1 MGLGGIKLAEYADPR
16 AVSRG
21 VGLAASSKAVAARTV
36 RRDDDVT
43 IIAAQVASA
52 SGIADYF
59 DTSVMFGDFESRI
72 VDYECTCPAI
82 ARFDGLCKHCVAL
95 VTTYFTQPHSFR
107 DTGANRTATRSRRA
121 TSEALARCL
130 AQGAPAPAGA
140 GSRGT
145 GALALGVAPG
155 SVHLAVRLIF
165 DGRFWSMS
173 LDAEGLQGTYVVRDV
188 EAFAHRVRRGEHFS
202 YGKKLAFAHRLE
214 AFDEPSRA
222 VARKVAELFP
232 DERLFGGSMFRTAG
246 SKRVVRLRESELADM
261 LAAMGEGAAFTLERR
276 GGIEEEAQA
285 RWGRPSDRARAQEKA
300 APEAGN
306 GVATSGS
313 ASATSA
319 PTQWIIAE
327 DVPALALRF
336 VSAEDGYSLA
346 LSEPVLVVR
355 GLEEAFVLFDGTAAR
370 VTGADARA
378 FAFLREAG
386 LTEEGADAGV
396 SAGAGAGGSVF
407 VAERDAEAFCN
418 RALPV
423 LGETIDVELPEVWEA
438 LRPVAGTLA
447 FYFDVTGKKEAALIR
462 LVVKAFYG
470 EREVVLESP
479 ADSVEEPE
487 LRPASSQAFRDQAL
501 EDAAVAMA
509 AQFFDGSMTL
519 PLRQTELAGELLY
532 GGLAQFRAIGD
543 VFTTPAFDRLIVE
556 RPPRV
561 SLGLSL
567 RANLIQ
573 MDVRESDLSA
583 DELRAMLSAYRR
595 RKRFHRLSDGRIA
608 ALADGDVAALDDM
621 MRDLGVSADEL
632 LAGGAELPTYQA
644 FYLDR
649 EYGDAVRDRAFEDY
663 LRCLDGP
670 GEPVAVPAS
679 LTGTL
684 RPYQMEGFQW
694 LARLASLGFGGI
706 LADEMGLGKTLQMIA
721 LVKSLRDTD
730 KLDGPVLVAC
740 PASLVFNWADEF
752 ARFAPDVPVCALEG
766 SRPHR
771 EALLARASGVV
782 AEKGRVC
789 GSGRA
794 LGRGD
799 AADGDASE
807 AAASAVIVAS
817 YDRVRIDAASLARI
831 EWSLVVLDEAQYI
844 KNHATKTTR
853 AVKRLRSRLRFALTG
868 TPVENRLSEL
878 WSIFDFLMPGFLG
891 SYERFRERYEL
902 GIIGEDEEAAARLR
916 ALIEPFV
923 LRRRKADVLTDLPA
937 KFESIRYVPLGR
949 EQRRLYDGA
958 EQRLREDLNA
968 QKRQNASR
976 ANRRGRIPDAEKSAV
991 EVLAELTRLRQIA
1004 LDPSLVFENYKGGAE
1019 KLGAI
1024 MELVD
1029 EAMEAGRKVLVF
1041 SQFTS
1046 YLDVLSAEFDRRG
1059 IGHFAITGA
1068 TPKRERVRLVNE
1080 FNGDETP
1087 VFLVSLKAGGTGL
1100 NLTGAS
1106 VVVHADPWWNAAATD
1121 QATDRAHRIGQSRE
1135 VDVYKVV
1142 AKGTIEERIV
1152 ALQEA
1157 KRDLADSVIA
1167 ATNGEALAGL
1177 TRERL
1182 AELLGEA
1189 D

>member
-21 VGLAASSKAVAARTV
+21 VGIAANAASIVDRRV
-36 RRDDDVT
+36 RRSDDVSVVT
-43 IIAAQVASA
+43 GRVASA

-59 DTSVMFGDFESRI
+59 NVDVVFADFESRI
-72 VDYECTCPAI
+72 IDYDCDCPAA
-82 ARFDGLCKHCVAL
+82 ARFNGMCKHCVAL
-95 VTTYFTQPHSFR
+95 TVVYFAQPKSFEEIGDGR
-107 DTGANRTATRSRRA
+107 AAVSPGRT
-121 TSEALARCL
+121 TSEALAQCL
-130 AQGAPAPAGA
+130 AARSDATPV
-140 GSRGT
+140 RV
-145 GALALGVAPG
+145 GALAVDAAAGT
-155 SVHLAVRLIF
+155 VHLAVHLAY
-165 DGRFWSMS
+165 DGRFWSMD
-173 LDAEGLQGTYVVRDV
+173 LTVEGPRGTYVVRDL
-188 EAFAHRVRRGEHFS
+188 ETFAHRVQRGEHFS

-214 AFDEPSRA
+214 AFDGPSRA

-246 SKRVVRLRESELADM
+246 SKRAVRLREAELAGM
-261 LAAMGEGAAFTLERR
+261 LGAMGEGASFMLERR
-276 GGIEEEAQA
+276 DRDAAAPAPA
-285 RWGRPSDRARAQEKA
+285 RW
-300 APEAGN
+300 
-306 GVATSGS
+306 V
-313 ASATSA
+313 
-319 PTQWIIAE
+319 IAE
-327 DVPALALRF
+327 DTPALSLEFAPAEGGYDLR
-336 VSAEDGYSLA
+336 

-355 GLEEAFVLFDGTAAR
+355 GLEEAFVLSDGAAAR
-370 VTGADARA
+370 ATGADARA

-386 LTEEGADAGV
+386 LTEEGANAGV
-396 SAGAGAGGSVF
+396 SAGAGAGGGVF
-407 VAERDAEAFCN
+407 VAERDAEAFCR

-423 LGETIDVELPEVWEA
+423 LEETIDVELPETWEA

-479 ADSVEEPE
+479 ADFAEEPE
-487 LRPASSQAFRDQAL
+487 LRPASSQAFRDQDL
-501 EDAAVAMA
+501 EDAGVAVA

-519 PLRQTELAGELLY
+519 PLRQTELAGDLLY
-532 GGLAQFRAIGD
+532 GGLVQFRALGE

-595 RKRFHRLSDGRIA
+595 RKRFHRMSDGRIA
-608 ALADGDVAALDDM
+608 ALGEGDVAALGDM

-632 LAGGAELPTYQA
+632 LDGGAELPTYQA

-670 GEPVAVPAS
+670 GELVAAPAS
-679 LTGTL
+679 LADTL
-684 RPYQMEGFQW
+684 RPYQVEGFRW

-721 LVKSLRDTD
+721 LVKSLRDSGQ
-730 KLDGPVLVAC
+730 LGGPVLVAC

-766 SRPHR
+766 SRAHR
-771 EALLARASGVV
+771 EALLFRATQGID
-782 AEKGRVC
+782 EGRVLGC
-789 GSGRA
+789 GD
-794 LGRGD
+794 D
-799 AADGDASE
+799 AGEDARTTGERIAGASSADVPC
-807 AAASAVIVAS
+807 VIVAS
-817 YDRVRIDAASLARI
+817 YDRVRIDGAQLARV
-831 EWSLVVLDEAQYI
+831 EWGLVVLDEAQYI

-937 KFESIRYVPLGR
+937 KLESIRYVPLGR

-976 ANRRGRIPDAEKSAV
+976 ANRRGHIPDAEKSAV

-1004 LDPSLVFENYKGGAE
+1004 LDPALVFENYKGGAE

-1046 YLDVLSAEFDRRG
+1046 YLDVLSAELDRRG

-1080 FNGDETP
+1080 FNANETP

-1121 QATDRAHRIGQSRE
+1121 QATDRAHRIGQNRE

-1152 ALQEA
+1152 ALQQA

-1167 ATNGEALAGL
+1167 ATGGEALAGL

>member
-21 VGLAASSKAVAARTV
+21 VGIAAHAASIADRRVR
-36 RRDDDVT
+36 RRDDASVIT
-43 IIAAQVASA
+43 GRVASA
-52 SGIADYF
+52 SGVADYF
-59 DTSVMFGDFESRI
+59 NVDVVFADFESRI
-72 VDYECTCPAI
+72 VDYDCDCPAA
-82 ARFDGLCKHCVAL
+82 ARFEGMCKHCVAL
-95 VTTYFTQPHSFR
+95 TVAYFAQPKSFEEIGDGR
-107 DTGANRTATRSRRA
+107 AAVSPGRT
-121 TSEALARCL
+121 TSEALAQCL
-130 AQGAPAPAGA
+130 AARSDATPV
-140 GSRGT
+140 RV
-145 GALALGVAPG
+145 GALAADAAAGT
-155 SVHLAVRLIF
+155 VHLAVHLAYDR
-165 DGRFWSMS
+165 RFWSMD
-173 LDAEGLQGTYVVRDV
+173 LTVEGPRGTYVVRDL
-188 EAFAHRVRRGEHFS
+188 EAFAHRVQRGEHFS

-214 AFDEPSRA
+214 AFDGPSRA

-232 DERLFGGSMFRTAG
+232 DERLFGGSMFRAAG
-246 SKRVVRLRESELADM
+246 SKRAVRLREAELAD
-261 LAAMGEGAAFTLERR
+261 LLTAMGEGAEFTFGGWDAPPAAASR
-276 GGIEEEAQA
+276 GA
-285 RWGRPSDRARAQEKA
+285 A
-300 APEAGN
+300 APGAREGDEKQGN
-306 GVATSGS
+306 GDGLWVVTR
-313 ASATSA
+313 
-319 PTQWIIAE
+319 
-327 DVPALALRF
+327 DVPALTLRF
-336 VSAEDGYSLA
+336 VPAEGGFELA
-346 LSEPVLVVR
+346 LSERVLVVR
-355 GLEEAFVLFDGTAAR
+355 GLEEAFVLSDGVAAR
-370 VTGADARA
+370 ATGADARA
-378 FAFLREAG
+378 FAWLREAG
-386 LTEEGADAGV
+386 LTADG
-396 SAGAGAGGSVF
+396 SAGEAPVF
-407 VAERDAEAFCN
+407 IAERDAEAFCR

-423 LGETIDVELPEVWEA
+423 LEETLSVELPEAWEA

-462 LVVKAFYG
+462 LTVKAFYG

-479 ADSVEEPE
+479 ADSAEEPE
-487 LRPASSQAFRDQAL
+487 LRPASSQAFRDQDL
-501 EDAAVAMA
+501 EDAGVAAA
-509 AQFFDGSMTL
+509 AQFFDGSCTL

-532 GGLAQFRAIGD
+532 GGLSQFRAVGE
-543 VFTTPAFDRLIVE
+543 VFTTPAFDRLIME

-608 ALADGDVAALDDM
+608 ALGEGDVAALGDM
-621 MRDLGVSADEL
+621 MRDLGVSADAL
-632 LAGGAELPTYQA
+632 LDGGAELPTYQA

-663 LRCLDGP
+663 LRCLDGSP
-670 GEPVAVPAS
+670 AAAEVPAS
-679 LTGTL
+679 LAGTL
-684 RPYQMEGFQW
+684 RPYQAEGFRW
-694 LARLASLGFGGI
+694 LSRLASLGFGGI

-721 LVKSLRDTD
+721 LVKSLRDSGQ
-730 KLDGPVLVAC
+730 LGGSVLVVC

-752 ARFAPDVPVCALEG
+752 ARFAPDVPVVPLEG
-766 SRPHR
+766 SRVQR
-771 EALLARASGVV
+771 EMLVERAEGES
-782 AEKGRVC
+782 R
-789 GSGRA
+789 
-794 LGRGD
+794 
-799 AADGDASE
+799 
-807 AAASAVIVAS
+807 VIVAS
-817 YDRVRIDAASLARI
+817 YDRVRIDGPQLARA
-831 EWSLVVLDEAQYI
+831 EWGMVVLDEAQYI

-853 AVKRLRSRLRFALTG
+853 AVKRLAAPLRFALTG

-902 GIIGEDEEAAARLR
+902 GIIGEDGEAAARLR

-923 LRRRKADVLTDLPA
+923 LRRRKAEVLIDLPA
-937 KFESIRYVPLGR
+937 KFENIRYVPLSR

-976 ANRRGRIPDAEKSAV
+976 ANRRGHIPDAEKSAV

-1004 LDPSLVFENYKGGAE
+1004 LDPALVFENYKGGAE
-1019 KLGAI
+1019 KLGVI

-1029 EAMEAGRKVLVF
+1029 EAMEAGRKVLIF

-1046 YLDVLSAEFDRRG
+1046 YLDVLSAELDRRG

-1152 ALQEA
+1152 ALQQA

-1167 ATNGEALAGL
+1167 ATG
-1177 TRERL
+1177 
-1182 AELLGEA
+1182 GEA

>member
-21 VGLAASSKAVAARTV
+21 VGIAANAASIVDRRV
-36 RRDDDVT
+36 RRSDDVSMVT
-43 IIAAQVASA
+43 GRVASA

-59 DTSVMFGDFESRI
+59 NVDVVFADFESRI
-72 VDYECTCPAI
+72 IDYDCDCPAA
-82 ARFDGLCKHCVAL
+82 ARFDGMCKHCVAL
-95 VTTYFTQPHSFR
+95 AVAYFAQPKSFEEIGDGR
-107 DTGANRTATRSRRA
+107 AAVSPGRT
-121 TSEALARCL
+121 TSEALAQCL
-130 AQGAPAPAGA
+130 AARSDATPV
-140 GSRGT
+140 RV
-145 GALALGVAPG
+145 GALAVDAAAGT
-155 SVHLAVRLIF
+155 VHLAVHLAY
-165 DGRFWSMS
+165 DGRFWSMD
-173 LDAEGLQGTYVVRDV
+173 LTVEGPRGTYVVRDL
-188 EAFAHRVRRGEHFS
+188 EAFAHRVQCGEHFS

-214 AFDEPSRA
+214 AFDGPSRA

-232 DERLFGGSMFRTAG
+232 DEHLFGGSMFRTAG
-246 SKRVVRLRESELADM
+246 SKRAVRLREAELAD
-261 LAAMGEGAAFTLERR
+261 LLTAMGEGAEFTFGGWEAPPSVASR
-276 GGIEEEAQA
+276 GA
-285 RWGRPSDRARAQEKA
+285 A
-300 APEAGN
+300 APGAREGDEKQDNGDDRWVVAG
-306 GVATSGS
+306 
-313 ASATSA
+313 
-319 PTQWIIAE
+319 
-327 DVPALALRF
+327 DVPALTLRF
-336 VSAEDGYSLA
+336 VPADGGFELA
-346 LSEPVLVVR
+346 LSERVLVVR
-355 GLEEAFVLFDGTAAR
+355 GLEEAFVLSDGVAAR
-370 VTGADARA
+370 AMGADARA
-378 FAFLREAG
+378 FAWLREAG
-386 LTEEGADAGV
+386 LTGDGA
-396 SAGAGAGGSVF
+396 AGAVF
-407 VAERDAEAFCN
+407 IAERDAEAFCR

-423 LGETIDVELPEVWEA
+423 LEETLSVELPEAWEA

-447 FYFDVTGKKEAALIR
+447 FYFDVTGKKEAARISLT
-462 LVVKAFYG
+462 VKAFYG

-479 ADSVEEPE
+479 ADSAEEPE
-487 LRPASSQAFRDQAL
+487 LRPASSQAFRDQDL
-501 EDAAVAMA
+501 EDAGVAVA

-532 GGLAQFRAIGD
+532 GGLAQFRAVGD
-543 VFTTPAFDRLIVE
+543 VFTTPAFDRLVVE

-561 SLGLSL
+561 QLGLSL

-583 DELRAMLSAYRR
+583 DELRTMLSAYRR
-595 RKRFHRLSDGRIA
+595 RKRFHRMSDGRIA
-608 ALADGDVAALDDM
+608 ALGDGDVAALSDM
-621 MRDLGVSADEL
+621 MRDLGVSADAL

-663 LRCLDGP
+663 LRCLDEP
-670 GEPVAVPAS
+670 GELVAAPAS
-679 LTGTL
+679 LAGTL
-684 RPYQMEGFQW
+684 RPYQVEGFRW

-721 LVKSLRDTD
+721 LVKSLRDSGQ
-730 KLDGPVLVAC
+730 LGGPVLVAC

-766 SRPHR
+766 SRAHR
-771 EALLARASGVV
+771 EALLFRATQGIDEGRVFGCGDDAGEDARAAGERIAGAS
-782 AEKGRVC
+782 
-789 GSGRA
+789 S
-794 LGRGD
+794 
-799 AADGDASE
+799 ADVPC
-807 AAASAVIVAS
+807 VIVAS
-817 YDRVRIDAASLARI
+817 YDRVRIDGAQLARV
-831 EWSLVVLDEAQYI
+831 EWGLVVLDEAQYI

-853 AVKRLRSRLRFALTG
+853 AVKRLHSRLRFALTG

-902 GIIGEDEEAAARLR
+902 GIVGEDEEAAARLR
-916 ALIEPFV
+916 ALIEPFL
-923 LRRRKADVLTDLPA
+923 LRRRKTEVLTDLPA
-937 KFESIRYVPLGR
+937 KLESIRYVPLSR

-976 ANRRGRIPDAEKSAV
+976 ANRRGHIPDAEKSAV

-1029 EAMEAGRKVLVF
+1029 EAADAGRKVLVF

-1046 YLDVLSAEFDRRG
+1046 YLDVLSAELDRRG
-1059 IGHFAITGA
+1059 IAHFTITGA
-1068 TPKRERVRLVNE
+1068 TPKRERVRLVNQ
-1080 FNGDETP
+1080 FNDDETP

-1167 ATNGEALAGL
+1167 ATNGEALSRL

-1182 AELLGEA
+1182 AELLGDE

>member
-21 VGLAASSKAVAARTV
+21 VGIAANAASIVDRRV
-36 RRDDDVT
+36 RRSDDVSVVT
-43 IIAAQVASA
+43 GRVASA

-59 DTSVMFGDFESRI
+59 NVDVVFADFESRI
-72 VDYECTCPAI
+72 IDYDCDCPAA
-82 ARFDGLCKHCVAL
+82 ARFNGMCKHCVAL
-95 VTTYFTQPHSFR
+95 TVVYFAQPKSFEEIGDGR
-107 DTGANRTATRSRRA
+107 AAVSPGRT
-121 TSEALARCL
+121 TSEALAQCL
-130 AQGAPAPAGA
+130 AARSDATPV
-140 GSRGT
+140 RV
-145 GALALGVAPG
+145 GALAVDAAAGT
-155 SVHLAVRLIF
+155 VHLAVHLAY
-165 DGRFWSMS
+165 DGRFWSMD
-173 LDAEGLQGTYVVRDV
+173 LTVEGPRGTYVVRDL
-188 EAFAHRVRRGEHFS
+188 EAFAHRVQRGEHFS

-214 AFDEPSRA
+214 AFDGPSRA

-246 SKRVVRLRESELADM
+246 SKRAVRLREAELAGM
-261 LAAMGEGAAFTLERR
+261 LGAMGEGASFMLERR
-276 GGIEEEAQA
+276 DRDAAAPAPA
-285 RWGRPSDRARAQEKA
+285 RW
-300 APEAGN
+300 
-306 GVATSGS
+306 V
-313 ASATSA
+313 
-319 PTQWIIAE
+319 IAE
-327 DVPALALRF
+327 DTPALSLEFAPAEGGYDLR
-336 VSAEDGYSLA
+336 

-355 GLEEAFVLFDGTAAR
+355 GLEEAFVLSDGAAAR
-370 VTGADARA
+370 AAGADARA

-386 LTEEGADAGV
+386 LTEEGANAGV
-396 SAGAGAGGSVF
+396 SAGAGAGGGVF
-407 VAERDAEAFCN
+407 VAERDAEAFCR

-423 LGETIDVELPEVWEA
+423 LEETIDVELPETWEA

-479 ADSVEEPE
+479 ADFAEEPE
-487 LRPASSQAFRDQAL
+487 LRPASSQAFRDQDL
-501 EDAAVAMA
+501 EDAGVAVA

-519 PLRQTELAGELLY
+519 PLRQTELAGDLLY
-532 GGLAQFRAIGD
+532 GGLVQFRALGE

-595 RKRFHRLSDGRIA
+595 RKRFHRMSDGRIA
-608 ALADGDVAALDDM
+608 ALGEGDVAALGDM

-632 LAGGAELPTYQA
+632 LDGGAELPTYQA

-670 GEPVAVPAS
+670 GELVAAPAS
-679 LTGTL
+679 LADTL
-684 RPYQMEGFQW
+684 RPYQVEGFRW

-721 LVKSLRDTD
+721 LVKSLRDSGQ
-730 KLDGPVLVAC
+730 LGGPVLVAC

-766 SRPHR
+766 SRAHR
-771 EALLARASGVV
+771 EALLFRATQGID
-782 AEKGRVC
+782 EGRVLGC
-789 GSGRA
+789 GD
-794 LGRGD
+794 D
-799 AADGDASE
+799 AGEDARTAGERIAGASSADVPC
-807 AAASAVIVAS
+807 VIVAS
-817 YDRVRIDAASLARI
+817 YDRVRIDGAQLARV
-831 EWSLVVLDEAQYI
+831 EWGLVVLDEAQYI

-853 AVKRLRSRLRFALTG
+853 AVKRLRAPLRFALTG

-937 KFESIRYVPLGR
+937 KLESIRYVPLGC

-976 ANRRGRIPDAEKSAV
+976 ANRRGHIPDAEKSAV

-1004 LDPSLVFENYKGGAE
+1004 LDPALVFENYKGGAE

-1046 YLDVLSAEFDRRG
+1046 YLDVLSAELDRRG

-1080 FNGDETP
+1080 FNANETP

-1121 QATDRAHRIGQSRE
+1121 QATDRAHRIGQNRE

-1167 ATNGEALAGL
+1167 ATAGEALAGL

>member
-21 VGLAASSKAVAARTV
+21 VGIAANAASIVDRRV
-36 RRDDDVT
+36 RRSDDVSVVT
-43 IIAAQVASA
+43 GRVASA

-59 DTSVMFGDFESRI
+59 NVDVVFADFESRI
-72 VDYECTCPAI
+72 IDYDCDCPAA
-82 ARFDGLCKHCVAL
+82 ARFDGMCKHCVAL
-95 VTTYFTQPHSFR
+95 TVAYFAQPKSFEEIGDVR
-107 DTGANRTATRSRRA
+107 AAVSPGRT
-121 TSEALARCL
+121 TSEALAQCL
-130 AQGAPAPAGA
+130 AARSDATPV
-140 GSRGT
+140 RV
-145 GALALGVAPG
+145 GALAVDAAAGT
-155 SVHLAVRLIF
+155 VHLAVHLAY
-165 DGRFWSMS
+165 DGRFWSMD
-173 LDAEGLQGTYVVRDV
+173 LTVEGPRGTYVVRDL
-188 EAFAHRVRRGEHFS
+188 EAFAHRVQRGEHFS

-214 AFDEPSRA
+214 AFDGPSRA

-246 SKRVVRLRESELADM
+246 SKREVRLREAELAGM
-261 LAAMGEGAAFTLERR
+261 LGAMGEGAEFTFGGWEAPLAVANR
-276 GGIEEEAQA
+276 GTVEPGA
-285 RWGRPSDRARAQEKA
+285 REGDEKQ
-300 APEAGN
+300 GN
-306 GVATSGS
+306 GDGLWVVTR
-313 ASATSA
+313 
-319 PTQWIIAE
+319 
-327 DVPALALRF
+327 DVPALTLRF
-336 VSAEDGYSLA
+336 VPAEGGFELA
-346 LSEPVLVVR
+346 LSERVLVVR
-355 GLEEAFVLFDGTAAR
+355 GLEEAFVLSDGVAAR
-370 VTGADARA
+370 ATGADARA
-378 FAFLREAG
+378 FAWLREAG
-386 LTEEGADAGV
+386 LTADG
-396 SAGAGAGGSVF
+396 SAGEAPVF
-407 VAERDAEAFCN
+407 IAERDAEAFCR

-423 LGETIDVELPEVWEA
+423 LEETLSVELPETWEA

-479 ADSVEEPE
+479 ADSAEEPE
-487 LRPASSQAFRDQAL
+487 LRPASSQAFRDQDL
-501 EDAAVAMA
+501 EDAGVAVA

-519 PLRQTELAGELLY
+519 PLRQTELAGDLLY
-532 GGLAQFRAIGD
+532 GGLVQFRALGE

-608 ALADGDVAALDDM
+608 ALGEGDVAVLGDM
-621 MRDLGVSADEL
+621 MRDLGVSADAL
-632 LAGGAELPTYQA
+632 LDGSAELPTYQA

-663 LRCLDGP
+663 LRCLDGSP
-670 GEPVAVPAS
+670 AAAEVPAS
-679 LTGTL
+679 LADTL
-684 RPYQMEGFQW
+684 RPYQVEGFRW

-721 LVKSLRDTD
+721 LVKSLRDSGQ
-730 KLDGPVLVAC
+730 LDGPVLVVC

-752 ARFAPDVPVCALEG
+752 ARFAPDVLVIALEG
-766 SRPHR
+766 SRAHR
-771 EALLARASGVV
+771 EALLARANGAPCVV
-782 AEKGRVC
+782 
-789 GSGRA
+789 
-794 LGRGD
+794 
-799 AADGDASE
+799 
-807 AAASAVIVAS
+807 VAS

-831 EWSLVVLDEAQYI
+831 EWGLVVLDEAQYI

-937 KFESIRYVPLGR
+937 KLESIRYVPLGC

-976 ANRRGRIPDAEKSAV
+976 ANRRGHIPDAEKSAV

-1004 LDPSLVFENYKGGAE
+1004 LDPALVFENYKGGAE

-1046 YLDVLSAEFDRRG
+1046 YLDVLSAELDRRG

-1080 FNGDETP
+1080 FNANETP

-1121 QATDRAHRIGQSRE
+1121 QATDRAHRIGQNRE

-1167 ATNGEALAGL
+1167 ATAGEALAGL

>member
-21 VGLAASSKAVAARTV
+21 VGIAANAASIVDRRV
-36 RRDDDVT
+36 RRSDDVSVVT
-43 IIAAQVASA
+43 GRVASA

-59 DTSVMFGDFESRI
+59 NVDVVFADFESRI
-72 VDYECTCPAI
+72 IDYDCDCPAA
-82 ARFDGLCKHCVAL
+82 ARFDGMCKHCVAL
-95 VTTYFTQPHSFR
+95 TVAYFAQPKSFEEIGDGR
-107 DTGANRTATRSRRA
+107 AAVSPGRT
-121 TSEALARCL
+121 TSEALAQCL
-130 AQGAPAPAGA
+130 AARSDATPV
-140 GSRGT
+140 RV
-145 GALALGVAPG
+145 GALAVDAAAGT
-155 SVHLAVRLIF
+155 VHLAVHLAY
-165 DGRFWSMS
+165 DGRFWSMD
-173 LDAEGLQGTYVVRDV
+173 LTVEGPRGTYVVRDL
-188 EAFAHRVRRGEHFS
+188 EAFAHRVQRGEHFS

-214 AFDEPSRA
+214 AFDGPSRA

-246 SKRVVRLRESELADM
+246 SKRAVRLREAELSGM
-261 LAAMGEGAAFTLERR
+261 LGAMGEGASFMLERR
-276 GGIEEEAQA
+276 DRDAAAPAPA
-285 RWGRPSDRARAQEKA
+285 RW
-300 APEAGN
+300 
-306 GVATSGS
+306 V
-313 ASATSA
+313 
-319 PTQWIIAE
+319 IAE
-327 DVPALALRF
+327 DTPALSLGFAPAEGGYDLR
-336 VSAEDGYSLA
+336 

-355 GLEEAFVLFDGTAAR
+355 GLEEAFVLSDGAAAR
-370 VTGADARA
+370 ATGADARA

-386 LTEEGADAGV
+386 LTEEGANAGV
-396 SAGAGAGGSVF
+396 SAGAGAGGGVF
-407 VAERDAEAFCN
+407 VAERDAEAFCR

-423 LGETIDVELPEVWEA
+423 LEETIDVELPETWEA

-462 LVVKAFYG
+462 LTVKAFYG

-479 ADSVEEPE
+479 ADSAEEPE
-487 LRPASSQAFRDQAL
+487 LRPASSQAFRDQDL
-501 EDAAVAMA
+501 EDAGVAVA

-519 PLRQTELAGELLY
+519 PLRQTELAGDLLY
-532 GGLAQFRAIGD
+532 GGLVQFRAIGE

-595 RKRFHRLSDGRIA
+595 RKRFHRMSDGRIA
-608 ALADGDVAALDDM
+608 ALGEGDVAALGDM

-632 LAGGAELPTYQA
+632 LDGGAELPTYQA

-663 LRCLDGP
+663 LRCLDEP
-670 GEPVAVPAS
+670 GELVAAPAS
-679 LTGTL
+679 LVDTL
-684 RPYQMEGFQW
+684 RPYQVEGFRW

-721 LVKSLRDTD
+721 LVKSLRDSGQ
-730 KLDGPVLVAC
+730 LGGPVLVAC

-766 SRPHR
+766 SRAHR
-771 EALLARASGVV
+771 EALLFRATQGID
-782 AEKGRVC
+782 EGRVLGC
-789 GSGRA
+789 GD
-794 LGRGD
+794 D
-799 AADGDASE
+799 AGEDARTAGERIAGASSADVPC
-807 AAASAVIVAS
+807 VIVAS
-817 YDRVRIDAASLARI
+817 YDRVRIDGAQLARV
-831 EWSLVVLDEAQYI
+831 EWGLVVLDEAQYI

-853 AVKRLRSRLRFALTG
+853 AVKRLRAPLRFALTG

-902 GIIGEDEEAAARLR
+902 RIIGEDEETAARLR

-937 KFESIRYVPLGR
+937 KFESIRYVPLDR

-976 ANRRGRIPDAEKSAV
+976 ANRRGHIPDAEKSAV

-1004 LDPSLVFENYKGGAE
+1004 LDPALVFENYKGGAE

-1029 EAMEAGRKVLVF
+1029 EAMEAGRKVLIF

-1046 YLDVLSAEFDRRG
+1046 YLDVLSAELDRRG

-1080 FNGDETP
+1080 FNNDETP

-1121 QATDRAHRIGQSRE
+1121 QATDRAHRIGQNRE

-1152 ALQEA
+1152 ALQQA

-1167 ATNGEALAGL
+1167 ATGSEALAGL

-1189 D
+1189 H

>member
-21 VGLAASSKAVAARTV
+21 VGIAANAASIVDRRV
-36 RRDDDVT
+36 RRSDDVSMVT
-43 IIAAQVASA
+43 GRVASA

-59 DTSVMFGDFESRI
+59 NVDVVFADFESRI
-72 VDYECTCPAI
+72 IDYDCDCPAA
-82 ARFDGLCKHCVAL
+82 ARFDGMCKHCVAL
-95 VTTYFTQPHSFR
+95 TVAYFAQPKSFEEIGDGR
-107 DTGANRTATRSRRA
+107 AAVSPGRT
-121 TSEALARCL
+121 TSEALAQCL
-130 AQGAPAPAGA
+130 AARSDATPV
-140 GSRGT
+140 RV
-145 GALALGVAPG
+145 GALAVDAAAGT
-155 SVHLAVRLIF
+155 VHLAVHLAY
-165 DGRFWSMS
+165 DGRFWSMD
-173 LDAEGLQGTYVVRDV
+173 LTVEGPRGTYVVRDL
-188 EAFAHRVRRGEHFS
+188 EAFAHRVQRGEHFS

-214 AFDEPSRA
+214 AFDGPSRA

-246 SKRVVRLRESELADM
+246 SKRAVRLREAELAGM
-261 LAAMGEGAAFTLERR
+261 LGAMGEGASFMLERR
-276 GGIEEEAQA
+276 DRDAAAPAPA
-285 RWGRPSDRARAQEKA
+285 RW
-300 APEAGN
+300 
-306 GVATSGS
+306 V
-313 ASATSA
+313 
-319 PTQWIIAE
+319 IAE
-327 DVPALALRF
+327 DTPALSLEFAPAEGGYDLR
-336 VSAEDGYSLA
+336 

-355 GLEEAFVLFDGTAAR
+355 GLEEAFVLSDGAAAR
-370 VTGADARA
+370 ATGADARA

-386 LTEEGADAGV
+386 LTEEGANAGV
-396 SAGAGAGGSVF
+396 SAGAGAGGGVF
-407 VAERDAEAFCN
+407 VAERDAEAFCR

-423 LGETIDVELPEVWEA
+423 LEETIDVELPEAWEA

-462 LVVKAFYG
+462 LTVKAFYG

-479 ADSVEEPE
+479 ADSAEEPE
-487 LRPASSQAFRDQAL
+487 LRPASSQAFRDQDL
-501 EDAAVAMA
+501 EDAGVAVA

-519 PLRQTELAGELLY
+519 SLRQTELAGDLLY
-532 GGLAQFRAIGD
+532 GGLVQFRAIGE

-595 RKRFHRLSDGRIA
+595 RKRFHRMSDGRIA
-608 ALADGDVAALDDM
+608 ALGEGDVAALGDM

-632 LAGGAELPTYQA
+632 LDGGAELPTYQA

-663 LRCLDGP
+663 LCCLDGP
-670 GEPVAVPAS
+670 GEPVAAPAS
-679 LTGTL
+679 LVDTL
-684 RPYQMEGFQW
+684 RPYQVEGFRW

-721 LVKSLRDTD
+721 LVKSLRDSGQ
-730 KLDGPVLVAC
+730 LGGPVLVAC

-766 SRPHR
+766 SRAHR
-771 EALLARASGVV
+771 EALLFRATQGID
-782 AEKGRVC
+782 EGRVLGC
-789 GSGRA
+789 GD
-794 LGRGD
+794 D
-799 AADGDASE
+799 AGEDARTAGERIAGASSADVPC
-807 AAASAVIVAS
+807 VIVAS
-817 YDRVRIDAASLARI
+817 YDRVRIDGAQLARV
-831 EWSLVVLDEAQYI
+831 EWGLVVLDEAQYI

-937 KFESIRYVPLGR
+937 KLESIRYVPLGR

-976 ANRRGRIPDAEKSAV
+976 ANRRGHIPDAEKSAV

-1004 LDPSLVFENYKGGAE
+1004 LDPALVFENYKGGAE

-1029 EAMEAGRKVLVF
+1029 EAMEAGRKVLIF

-1046 YLDVLSAEFDRRG
+1046 YLDVLSAELDRRG

-1068 TPKRERVRLVNE
+1068 TPKRERVRLVRQ
-1080 FNGDETP
+1080 FNNDETP

-1121 QATDRAHRIGQSRE
+1121 QATDRAHRIGQNRE

-1167 ATNGEALAGL
+1167 ATAGEALAGL

>member
-21 VGLAASSKAVAARTV
+21 VGIAANAASIVDRRV
-36 RRDDDVT
+36 RRSDDVSMVT
-43 IIAAQVASA
+43 GRVASA

-59 DTSVMFGDFESRI
+59 NVDVAFADFESRI
-72 VDYECTCPAI
+72 IDYDCDCPAA
-82 ARFDGLCKHCVAL
+82 ARFDGMCKHCVAL
-95 VTTYFTQPHSFR
+95 AVAYFAQPKSFEEIGDGR
-107 DTGANRTATRSRRA
+107 AAVSPGRT
-121 TSEALARCL
+121 TSEALAQCL
-130 AQGAPAPAGA
+130 AARSDATPV
-140 GSRGT
+140 RV
-145 GALALGVAPG
+145 GALAVDAAAGT
-155 SVHLAVRLIF
+155 VHLAVHLAY
-165 DGRFWSMS
+165 DGRFCSMD
-173 LDAEGLQGTYVVRDV
+173 LTVEGPRGTYVVRDL
-188 EAFAHRVRRGEHFS
+188 EAFAHRVQCGEHFS

-214 AFDEPSRA
+214 AFDGPSRA

-246 SKRVVRLRESELADM
+246 SKRAVRLREAELAD
-261 LAAMGEGAAFTLERR
+261 LLTAMGEGAEFTFGGWEAPPSVASR
-276 GGIEEEAQA
+276 GA
-285 RWGRPSDRARAQEKA
+285 A
-300 APEAGN
+300 APGAREGDEKQDNGDDRWVVAG
-306 GVATSGS
+306 
-313 ASATSA
+313 
-319 PTQWIIAE
+319 
-327 DVPALALRF
+327 DVPALTLRF
-336 VSAEDGYSLA
+336 VPADGGFELA
-346 LSEPVLVVR
+346 LSERVLVVR
-355 GLEEAFVLFDGTAAR
+355 GLEEAFVLSDGVAAR
-370 VTGADARA
+370 AMGADARA
-378 FAFLREAG
+378 FAWLREAG
-386 LTEEGADAGV
+386 LTGDGA
-396 SAGAGAGGSVF
+396 AGAVF
-407 VAERDAEAFCN
+407 IAERDAEAFCR

-423 LGETIDVELPEVWEA
+423 LEETLSVELPEAWEA

-462 LVVKAFYG
+462 LTVKAFYG

-479 ADSVEEPE
+479 ADSAEEPE
-487 LRPASSQAFRDQAL
+487 LRPASSQAFRDQDL
-501 EDAAVAMA
+501 EDAGVAVA
-509 AQFFDGSMTL
+509 AQFFDGSCTL

-532 GGLAQFRAIGD
+532 GGLAQFRAAGE
-543 VFTTPAFDRLIVE
+543 VFTTPAFDRLIME

-608 ALADGDVAALDDM
+608 ALGEGDVAVLGDM
-621 MRDLGVSADEL
+621 MRDLGVSADAL
-632 LAGGAELPTYQA
+632 LDGGAELPTYQA

-663 LRCLDGP
+663 LRCLDGSP
-670 GEPVAVPAS
+670 APAEAPAS
-679 LTGTL
+679 LAGTL
-684 RPYQMEGFQW
+684 RPYQVEGFRW

-721 LVKSLRDTD
+721 LVKSLRDAER
-730 KLDGPVLVAC
+730 LAGPVLVAC

-752 ARFAPDVPVCALEG
+752 ARFAPDVSVIALEG
-766 SRPHR
+766 SRAHR
-771 EALLARASGVV
+771 EALLARASGEPCVV
-782 AEKGRVC
+782 
-789 GSGRA
+789 
-794 LGRGD
+794 
-799 AADGDASE
+799 
-807 AAASAVIVAS
+807 VAS
-817 YDRVRIDAASLARI
+817 YDRVRIDGAQLARI
-831 EWSLVVLDEAQYI
+831 DWGMVVLDEAQCI

-853 AVKRLRSRLRFALTG
+853 AVKRLHSRLRFALTG

-902 GIIGEDEEAAARLR
+902 GIVGEDEEAAARLR

-937 KFESIRYVPLGR
+937 KLESIRYVPLSR

-976 ANRRGRIPDAEKSAV
+976 ANRRGHISDAEKSAV

-1029 EAMEAGRKVLVF
+1029 EAADAGRKVLVF

-1046 YLDVLSAEFDRRG
+1046 YLDVLSAELDRRG
-1059 IGHFAITGA
+1059 IAHFTITGA
-1068 TPKRERVRLVNE
+1068 TPKRERVRLVNA
-1080 FNGDETP
+1080 FNDDETP

-1167 ATNGEALAGL
+1167 ATGGEALAGL

-1182 AELLGEA
+1182 AELLGDES
-1189 D
+1189 

>member
-21 VGLAASSKAVAARTV
+21 VGIAANAASIVDRRV
-36 RRDDDVT
+36 RRSDDVSVVT
-43 IIAAQVASA
+43 GRVASA

-59 DTSVMFGDFESRI
+59 NVDVVFADFESRI
-72 VDYECTCPAI
+72 IDYDCDCPAA
-82 ARFDGLCKHCVAL
+82 ARFDGMCKHCVAL
-95 VTTYFTQPHSFR
+95 TVAYFAQPKSFEEACDGR
-107 DTGANRTATRSRRA
+107 VAVSSARK
-121 TSEALARCL
+121 TSEALAQCL
-130 AQGAPAPAGA
+130 AARPGATGVNA
-140 GSRGT
+140 GSAIAGT
-145 GALALGVAPG
+145 ASGA
-155 SVHLAVRLIF
+155 VHLAVHLAY

-173 LDAEGLQGTYVVRDV
+173 LDAEGPQGAYVVRDM
-188 EAFAHRVRRGEHFS
+188 EAFAHRVQRGEFFS

-214 AFDEPSRA
+214 AFDGPSRA
-222 VARKVAELFP
+222 VARTLVEVFP
-232 DERLFGGSMFRTAG
+232 DERLFGGSTFRAVSG
-246 SKRVVRLRESELADM
+246 KREVRLREAELAGM
-261 LAAMGEGAAFTLERR
+261 LGAMGEGAEFTFGGWEAPLAVANR
-276 GGIEEEAQA
+276 GTVGPGA
-285 RWGRPSDRARAQEKA
+285 REGDEKQ
-300 APEAGN
+300 GN
-306 GVATSGS
+306 GDGLWVVTR
-313 ASATSA
+313 
-319 PTQWIIAE
+319 
-327 DVPALALRF
+327 DVPALTLRF
-336 VSAEDGYSLA
+336 VPAEGGFELA
-346 LSEPVLVVR
+346 LSERVLVVR
-355 GLEEAFVLFDGTAAR
+355 GLEEAFVLSDGVAAR
-370 VTGADARA
+370 ATGADARA
-378 FAFLREAG
+378 FAWLREAG
-386 LTEEGADAGV
+386 LTADG
-396 SAGAGAGGSVF
+396 SAGEAPVF
-407 VAERDAEAFCN
+407 IAERDAEAFCR

-423 LGETIDVELPEVWEA
+423 LEETLSVELPEAWEA

-462 LVVKAFYG
+462 LTVKAFYG
-470 EREVVLESP
+470 VREVVLESP
-479 ADSVEEPE
+479 ADSAEEPE
-487 LRPASSQAFRDQAL
+487 LRPASSQAFRDQDL
-501 EDAAVAMA
+501 EDAGVAAA
-509 AQFFDGSMTL
+509 AQFFDGSCTL

-532 GGLAQFRAIGD
+532 GGLSQFRAVGE
-543 VFTTPAFDRLIVE
+543 VFTTPAFDRLIME

-608 ALADGDVAALDDM
+608 ALGEGDVAALGDM
-621 MRDLGVSADEL
+621 MRDLGVSADAL
-632 LAGGAELPTYQA
+632 LDGGAELPTYQA

-663 LRCLDGP
+663 LRCLDGSP
-670 GEPVAVPAS
+670 AAAEVPAS
-679 LTGTL
+679 LAGTL
-684 RPYQMEGFQW
+684 RPYQAEGFRW
-694 LARLASLGFGGI
+694 LSRLASLGFGGI

-721 LVKSLRDTD
+721 LVKSLRDSGQ
-730 KLDGPVLVAC
+730 LGGSVLVVC

-752 ARFAPDVPVCALEG
+752 ARFAPDVPVVPLEG
-766 SRPHR
+766 SRVQR
-771 EALLARASGVV
+771 EMLVERAEGES
-782 AEKGRVC
+782 R
-789 GSGRA
+789 
-794 LGRGD
+794 
-799 AADGDASE
+799 
-807 AAASAVIVAS
+807 VIVAS
-817 YDRVRIDAASLARI
+817 YDRVRIDGPQLARA
-831 EWSLVVLDEAQYI
+831 EWGMVVLDEAQYI

-853 AVKRLRSRLRFALTG
+853 AVKRLAAPLRFALTG

-902 GIIGEDEEAAARLR
+902 GIIGEDGEAAARLR

-923 LRRRKADVLTDLPA
+923 LRRRKAEVLIDLPA
-937 KFESIRYVPLGR
+937 KFENIRYVPLSR

-976 ANRRGRIPDAEKSAV
+976 ANRRGHIPDAEKSAV

-1004 LDPSLVFENYKGGAE
+1004 LDPALVFENYKGGAE

-1029 EAMEAGRKVLVF
+1029 EAMEAGRKVLIF

-1046 YLDVLSAEFDRRG
+1046 YLDVLSAELDRRG

-1080 FNGDETP
+1080 FNGNETP

-1152 ALQEA
+1152 ALQQA

-1167 ATNGEALAGL
+1167 ATGGEALAGL

>member
-21 VGLAASSKAVAARTV
+21 VGIAANAASIVDRRV
-36 RRDDDVT
+36 RRSDDVSVVT
-43 IIAAQVASA
+43 GRVASA

-59 DTSVMFGDFESRI
+59 NVDVVFADFESRI
-72 VDYECTCPAI
+72 IDYDCDCPAA
-82 ARFDGLCKHCVAL
+82 ARFDGMCKHCVAL
-95 VTTYFTQPHSFR
+95 TVAYFAQPKSFEEIGDGR
-107 DTGANRTATRSRRA
+107 AAVSPGRT
-121 TSEALARCL
+121 TSEALAQCL
-130 AQGAPAPAGA
+130 AARSDATPV
-140 GSRGT
+140 RV
-145 GALALGVAPG
+145 GALAVDAAAGT
-155 SVHLAVRLIF
+155 VHLAVHLAY
-165 DGRFWSMS
+165 DGRFWSMD
-173 LDAEGLQGTYVVRDV
+173 LTVEGPRGTYVVRDL
-188 EAFAHRVRRGEHFS
+188 EAFAHRVQRGEHFS

-214 AFDEPSRA
+214 AFDGPSRA

-246 SKRVVRLRESELADM
+246 SKRAVRLREAELSGM
-261 LAAMGEGAAFTLERR
+261 LGAMGEGASFMLERR
-276 GGIEEEAQA
+276 DRDAAAPAPA
-285 RWGRPSDRARAQEKA
+285 RW
-300 APEAGN
+300 
-306 GVATSGS
+306 V
-313 ASATSA
+313 
-319 PTQWIIAE
+319 IAE
-327 DVPALALRF
+327 DTPALSLGFAPAEGGYDLR
-336 VSAEDGYSLA
+336 

-355 GLEEAFVLFDGTAAR
+355 GLEEAFVLSDGAAAR
-370 VTGADARA
+370 ATGADARA

-386 LTEEGADAGV
+386 LTEEGANAGV
-396 SAGAGAGGSVF
+396 SAGAGAGGGVF
-407 VAERDAEAFCN
+407 VAERDAEAFCR

-423 LGETIDVELPEVWEA
+423 LEETIDVELPETWEA

-479 ADSVEEPE
+479 ADSAEEPE
-487 LRPASSQAFRDQAL
+487 LRPASSQAFRDQDL
-501 EDAAVAMA
+501 EDAGVAVA

-519 PLRQTELAGELLY
+519 PLRQTELAGDLLY
-532 GGLAQFRAIGD
+532 GGLVQFRALGE

-595 RKRFHRLSDGRIA
+595 RKRFHRMSDGRIA
-608 ALADGDVAALDDM
+608 ALGEGDVAALGDM

-632 LAGGAELPTYQA
+632 LDGGAELPTYQA

-663 LRCLDGP
+663 LRCLDEP
-670 GEPVAVPAS
+670 GELVAAPAS
-679 LTGTL
+679 LVDTL
-684 RPYQMEGFQW
+684 RPYQVEGFRW

-721 LVKSLRDTD
+721 LVKSLRDSGQ
-730 KLDGPVLVAC
+730 LGGPVLVAC

-766 SRPHR
+766 SRAHR
-771 EALLARASGVV
+771 EALLFRATQGID
-782 AEKGRVC
+782 EGRVLGC
-789 GSGRA
+789 GD
-794 LGRGD
+794 D
-799 AADGDASE
+799 ADEDARTAGERIAGASSADVPC
-807 AAASAVIVAS
+807 VIVAS
-817 YDRVRIDAASLARI
+817 YDRVRIDGAQLARV
-831 EWSLVVLDEAQYI
+831 EWGLVVLDEAQYI

-937 KFESIRYVPLGR
+937 KLESIRYVPLGR

-976 ANRRGRIPDAEKSAV
+976 ANRRGHIPDAEKSAV

-1004 LDPSLVFENYKGGAE
+1004 LDPALVFENYKGGAE

-1029 EAMEAGRKVLVF
+1029 EAMEAGRKVLIF

-1046 YLDVLSAEFDRRG
+1046 YLDVLSAELDRRG

-1068 TPKRERVRLVNE
+1068 TPKRERVRLVRQ
-1080 FNGDETP
+1080 FNNDETP

-1121 QATDRAHRIGQSRE
+1121 QATDRAHRIGQNRE

-1152 ALQEA
+1152 ALQQA

-1167 ATNGEALAGL
+1167 ATGGEALAGL

>member
-21 VGLAASSKAVAARTV
+21 VGIAAHAASIADRRVR
-36 RRDDDVT
+36 RRDDASVIT
-43 IIAAQVASA
+43 GRVASA
-52 SGIADYF
+52 SGVADYF
-59 DTSVMFGDFESRI
+59 NVDVVFADFESRI
-72 VDYECTCPAI
+72 VDYDCDCPAA
-82 ARFDGLCKHCVAL
+82 ARFEGMCKHCVAL
-95 VTTYFTQPHSFR
+95 TVAYFAQPKSFEEIGDGR
-107 DTGANRTATRSRRA
+107 AAVSPGRT
-121 TSEALARCL
+121 TSEALAQCL
-130 AQGAPAPAGA
+130 AARSDATPV
-140 GSRGT
+140 RV
-145 GALALGVAPG
+145 GALAVDAAAGT
-155 SVHLAVRLIF
+155 VHLAVHLAY
-165 DGRFWSMS
+165 DGRFWSMD
-173 LDAEGLQGTYVVRDV
+173 LTVEGPRGTYVVRDL
-188 EAFAHRVRRGEHFS
+188 EAFAHRVQRGEHFS
-202 YGKKLAFAHRLE
+202 YGKKLAFSHRLE
-214 AFDEPSRA
+214 AFDGPSRA

-246 SKRVVRLRESELADM
+246 SKRAVRLREAELAD
-261 LAAMGEGAAFTLERR
+261 LLTAMGEGAEFTFGGWDAPPAAASR
-276 GGIEEEAQA
+276 GA
-285 RWGRPSDRARAQEKA
+285 A
-300 APEAGN
+300 APGAREGDEKQGN
-306 GVATSGS
+306 GDDLWVVAG
-313 ASATSA
+313 
-319 PTQWIIAE
+319 
-327 DVPALALRF
+327 DVPALTLRF
-336 VSAEDGYSLA
+336 VPADGGFELA
-346 LSEPVLVVR
+346 LSERVLVVR
-355 GLEEAFVLFDGTAAR
+355 GLQEAFVLSDGLAAR
-370 VTGADARA
+370 ATGVDARA
-378 FAFLREAG
+378 FAWLREAG
-386 LTEEGADAGV
+386 LTVDGAAGEGA
-396 SAGAGAGGSVF
+396 VF
-407 VAERDAEAFCN
+407 IAERDAEAFC
-418 RALPV
+418 RCALPV
-423 LGETIDVELPEVWEA
+423 LEETLSVELPEAWEA

-462 LVVKAFYG
+462 LTVKAFYG

-479 ADSVEEPE
+479 ADSAEEPE
-487 LRPASSQAFRDQAL
+487 LRPASSQAFRDQDL
-501 EDAAVAMA
+501 EDAGVAAA
-509 AQFFDGSMTL
+509 AQFFDGSCTL

-532 GGLAQFRAIGD
+532 GGLSQFRAVGE
-543 VFTTPAFDRLIVE
+543 VFTTPAFDRLIME

-608 ALADGDVAALDDM
+608 ALGEGDVAALGDM
-621 MRDLGVSADEL
+621 MRDLGVSADAL
-632 LAGGAELPTYQA
+632 LDGGAELPTYQA

-663 LRCLDGP
+663 LRCLDGSP
-670 GEPVAVPAS
+670 AAAEVPAS
-679 LTGTL
+679 LAGTL
-684 RPYQMEGFQW
+684 RPYQAEGFRW
-694 LARLASLGFGGI
+694 LSRLASLGFGGI

-721 LVKSLRDTD
+721 LVKSLRDSGQ
-730 KLDGPVLVAC
+730 LGGSVLVVC

-752 ARFAPDVPVCALEG
+752 ARFAPDVPVVPLEG
-766 SRPHR
+766 SRVQR
-771 EALLARASGVV
+771 EMLVERAEGES
-782 AEKGRVC
+782 R
-789 GSGRA
+789 
-794 LGRGD
+794 
-799 AADGDASE
+799 
-807 AAASAVIVAS
+807 VIVAS
-817 YDRVRIDAASLARI
+817 YDRVRIDGPQLARA
-831 EWSLVVLDEAQYI
+831 EWGMVVLDEAQYI

-853 AVKRLRSRLRFALTG
+853 AVKRLAAPLRFALTG

-902 GIIGEDEEAAARLR
+902 GIIGEDGEAAARLR

-923 LRRRKADVLTDLPA
+923 LRRRKAEVLIDLPA
-937 KFESIRYVPLGR
+937 KFENIRYVPLSR

-976 ANRRGRIPDAEKSAV
+976 ANRRGHIPDAEKSAV

-1004 LDPSLVFENYKGGAE
+1004 LDPALVFENYKGGAE

-1029 EAMEAGRKVLVF
+1029 EAMEAGRKVLIF

-1046 YLDVLSAEFDRRG
+1046 YLDVLSAELDRRG

-1068 TPKRERVRLVNE
+1068 TPKRERVRLVRQ
-1080 FNGDETP
+1080 FNNDETP

-1121 QATDRAHRIGQSRE
+1121 QATDRAHRIGQNRE

-1167 ATNGEALAGL
+1167 ATAGEALAGL

>member
-21 VGLAASSKAVAARTV
+21 VGIAANAASIVDRRV
-36 RRDDDVT
+36 RRSDDVSVVT
-43 IIAAQVASA
+43 GRVASA

-59 DTSVMFGDFESRI
+59 NVDVVFADFESRI
-72 VDYECTCPAI
+72 IDYDCDCPAA
-82 ARFDGLCKHCVAL
+82 ARFDGMCKHCVAL
-95 VTTYFTQPHSFR
+95 TVAYFAQPKSFEEIGDGR
-107 DTGANRTATRSRRA
+107 AAVSPGRT
-121 TSEALARCL
+121 TSEALAQCL
-130 AQGAPAPAGA
+130 AARSDATPV
-140 GSRGT
+140 RV
-145 GALALGVAPG
+145 GALAVDAAAGT
-155 SVHLAVRLIF
+155 VHLAVHLAY
-165 DGRFWSMS
+165 DGRFWSMD
-173 LDAEGLQGTYVVRDV
+173 LTVEGPRGTYVVRDL
-188 EAFAHRVRRGEHFS
+188 EAFAHRVQRGEHFS

-214 AFDEPSRA
+214 AFDGPSRA

-246 SKRVVRLRESELADM
+246 SKRAVRLREAELSGM
-261 LAAMGEGAAFTLERR
+261 LGAMGEGAEFTF
-276 GGIEEEAQA
+276 GGWEAP
-285 RWGRPSDRARAQEKA
+285 PSVASRSAA
-300 APEAGN
+300 APGAREGDEKQDN
-306 GVATSGS
+306 GDDRWVVTG
-313 ASATSA
+313 
-319 PTQWIIAE
+319 
-327 DVPALALRF
+327 DVPALTLRF
-336 VSAEDGYSLA
+336 VPADGGFELA
-346 LSEPVLVVR
+346 LSEQVLVVR
-355 GLEEAFVLFDGTAAR
+355 GLEEAFVLSDGAAAR
-370 VTGADARA
+370 ATGADARA

-386 LTEEGADAGV
+386 LTEEGANAGV
-396 SAGAGAGGSVF
+396 SAGAGAGGGVF
-407 VAERDAEAFCN
+407 VAERDAEAFCR

-423 LGETIDVELPEVWEA
+423 LEETIDVALPEAWEA

-462 LVVKAFYG
+462 LTVKAFYG

-479 ADSVEEPE
+479 ADSAEEPE
-487 LRPASSQAFRDQAL
+487 LRPASSQAFRDQDL
-501 EDAAVAMA
+501 EDAGVAMA

-532 GGLAQFRAIGD
+532 GGLAQFRAIGE

-595 RKRFHRLSDGRIA
+595 RKRFHRMSDGRIA
-608 ALADGDVAALDDM
+608 ALGEGDVAALGDM

-632 LAGGAELPTYQA
+632 LDGGAELPTYQA

-670 GEPVAVPAS
+670 GELVAAPAS
-679 LTGTL
+679 LADTL
-684 RPYQMEGFQW
+684 RPYQVEGFRW

-721 LVKSLRDTD
+721 LVKSLRDSGQ
-730 KLDGPVLVAC
+730 LGGPVLVAC

-766 SRPHR
+766 SRAHR
-771 EALLARASGVV
+771 EALLFRATQGID
-782 AEKGRVC
+782 EGRVLGC
-789 GSGRA
+789 GD
-794 LGRGD
+794 D
-799 AADGDASE
+799 AGEDARTAGERIAGASSADVPC
-807 AAASAVIVAS
+807 VIVAS
-817 YDRVRIDAASLARI
+817 YDRVRIDGAQLARV
-831 EWSLVVLDEAQYI
+831 EWGLVVLDEAQHI

-853 AVKRLRSRLRFALTG
+853 AVKRLRAPLRFALTG

-937 KFESIRYVPLGR
+937 KLESIRYVPLGR

-976 ANRRGRIPDAEKSAV
+976 ANRRGHIPDAEKSAV

-1004 LDPSLVFENYKGGAE
+1004 LDPALVFENYKGGAE

-1029 EAMEAGRKVLVF
+1029 EAMEAGRKVLIF

-1046 YLDVLSAEFDRRG
+1046 YLDVLSAELDRRG

-1080 FNGDETP
+1080 FNANETP

-1121 QATDRAHRIGQSRE
+1121 QATDRAHRIGQNRE

-1152 ALQEA
+1152 ALQQA

-1167 ATNGEALAGL
+1167 ATGGEALAGL

>member
-21 VGLAASSKAVAARTV
+21 VGIAANAASIVDRRV
-36 RRDDDVT
+36 RRSDDVSMVT
-43 IIAAQVASA
+43 GRVASA

-59 DTSVMFGDFESRI
+59 NVDVVFADFESRI
-72 VDYECTCPAI
+72 IDYDCDCPAA
-82 ARFDGLCKHCVAL
+82 ARFDGMCKHCVAL
-95 VTTYFTQPHSFR
+95 AVAYFAQPKSFEEIGDGR
-107 DTGANRTATRSRRA
+107 AAVSPGRT
-121 TSEALARCL
+121 TSEALAQCL
-130 AQGAPAPAGA
+130 AARSDATPV
-140 GSRGT
+140 RV
-145 GALALGVAPG
+145 GALAVDAAAGT
-155 SVHLAVRLIF
+155 VHLAVHLAY
-165 DGRFWSMS
+165 DGRFWSMD
-173 LDAEGLQGTYVVRDV
+173 LTVEGPRGTYVVRDL
-188 EAFAHRVRRGEHFS
+188 EAFAHRVQCGEHFS

-214 AFDEPSRA
+214 AFDGPSRA

-246 SKRVVRLRESELADM
+246 SKRAVRLREAELAD
-261 LAAMGEGAAFTLERR
+261 LLTAMGEGAEFTFGGWEAPPSVASR
-276 GGIEEEAQA
+276 GA
-285 RWGRPSDRARAQEKA
+285 A
-300 APEAGN
+300 APGAREGDEKQDNGDDRWVVAG
-306 GVATSGS
+306 
-313 ASATSA
+313 
-319 PTQWIIAE
+319 
-327 DVPALALRF
+327 DVPALTLRF
-336 VSAEDGYSLA
+336 VPADGGFDLA
-346 LSEPVLVVR
+346 LSERVLVVR
-355 GLEEAFVLFDGTAAR
+355 GLEEAFVLSDGVAAR
-370 VTGADARA
+370 AMGADARA
-378 FAFLREAG
+378 FAWLREAG
-386 LTEEGADAGV
+386 LTGDGA
-396 SAGAGAGGSVF
+396 AGAVF
-407 VAERDAEAFCN
+407 IAERDAEAFCR

-423 LGETIDVELPEVWEA
+423 LEETLSVELPEAWEA

-462 LVVKAFYG
+462 LTVKAFYG

-479 ADSVEEPE
+479 ADSAEEPE
-487 LRPASSQAFRDQAL
+487 LRPASSQVFRDQDL
-501 EDAAVAMA
+501 EDAGVAVA

-519 PLRQTELAGELLY
+519 PLRQTELAGDLLY
-532 GGLAQFRAIGD
+532 GGLVQFRAAGE
-543 VFTTPAFDRLIVE
+543 VFTTPAFDRLIME

-595 RKRFHRLSDGRIA
+595 RRRFHRLSDGRIA
-608 ALADGDVAALDDM
+608 ALGEGDVAALGDM
-621 MRDLGVSADEL
+621 MRDLGVSADAL
-632 LAGGAELPTYQA
+632 LDGGAELPTYQA

-663 LRCLDGP
+663 LRCLDEP
-670 GEPVAVPAS
+670 GELVAAPAS
-679 LTGTL
+679 LVGTL
-684 RPYQMEGFQW
+684 RPYQVEGFRW

-721 LVKSLRDTD
+721 LVKSLRDAER
-730 KLDGPVLVAC
+730 LAGPVLVVC

-752 ARFAPDVPVCALEG
+752 ARFAPDVSVIALEG
-766 SRPHR
+766 SRAHR
-771 EALLARASGVV
+771 EALLARASG
-782 AEKGRVC
+782 EPC
-789 GSGRA
+789 
-794 LGRGD
+794 
-799 AADGDASE
+799 
-807 AAASAVIVAS
+807 VIVAS
-817 YDRVRIDAASLARI
+817 YDRVRIDGAQLARV
-831 EWSLVVLDEAQYI
+831 EWGLVVLDEAQYI

-902 GIIGEDEEAAARLR
+902 GIVGEDEEAAARLR
-916 ALIEPFV
+916 ALIEPFL
-923 LRRRKADVLTDLPA
+923 LRRRKTEVLTDLPA
-937 KFESIRYVPLGR
+937 KLESIRYVPLSR

-976 ANRRGRIPDAEKSAV
+976 ANRRGHIPDAEKSAV

-1029 EAMEAGRKVLVF
+1029 EAADAGRKVLVF

-1046 YLDVLSAEFDRRG
+1046 YLDVLSAELDRRG
-1059 IGHFAITGA
+1059 IAHFTITGA
-1068 TPKRERVRLVNE
+1068 TPKRERVRLVNQ
-1080 FNGDETP
+1080 FNDDETP

>member
-21 VGLAASSKAVAARTV
+21 VGIAANAASIVDRRV
-36 RRDDDVT
+36 RRSDDVSVVT
-43 IIAAQVASA
+43 GRVASA

-59 DTSVMFGDFESRI
+59 NVDVVFADFESRI
-72 VDYECTCPAI
+72 IDYDCDCPAA
-82 ARFDGLCKHCVAL
+82 ARFDGMCKHCVAL
-95 VTTYFTQPHSFR
+95 TVAYFAQPKSFEEIGDGR
-107 DTGANRTATRSRRA
+107 AAVSPGRT
-121 TSEALARCL
+121 TSEALAQCL
-130 AQGAPAPAGA
+130 AARSDATPV
-140 GSRGT
+140 RV
-145 GALALGVAPG
+145 GALAVDAAAGT
-155 SVHLAVRLIF
+155 VHLAVHLAY
-165 DGRFWSMS
+165 DGRFWSMD
-173 LDAEGLQGTYVVRDV
+173 LTVEGPRGTYVVRDL
-188 EAFAHRVRRGEHFS
+188 EAFAHRVQRGEHFS

-214 AFDEPSRA
+214 AFDGPSRA

-246 SKRVVRLRESELADM
+246 SKRAVRLREAELSGM
-261 LAAMGEGAAFTLERR
+261 LGAMGEGASFMLERR
-276 GGIEEEAQA
+276 DRDAAAPAPA
-285 RWGRPSDRARAQEKA
+285 RW
-300 APEAGN
+300 
-306 GVATSGS
+306 V
-313 ASATSA
+313 
-319 PTQWIIAE
+319 IAE
-327 DVPALALRF
+327 DTPALSLGFAPAEGGYDLR
-336 VSAEDGYSLA
+336 

-355 GLEEAFVLFDGTAAR
+355 GLEEAFVLSDGAAAR
-370 VTGADARA
+370 ATGADARA

-386 LTEEGADAGV
+386 LTEEGANAGV
-396 SAGAGAGGSVF
+396 SAGAGAGGGVF
-407 VAERDAEAFCN
+407 VAERDAEAFCR

-423 LGETIDVELPEVWEA
+423 LEETIDVELPETWEA

-479 ADSVEEPE
+479 ADSAEEPE
-487 LRPASSQAFRDQAL
+487 LRPASSQAFRDQDL
-501 EDAAVAMA
+501 EDAGVAVA

-519 PLRQTELAGELLY
+519 PLRQTELAGDLLY
-532 GGLAQFRAIGD
+532 GGLVQFRALGE

-595 RKRFHRLSDGRIA
+595 RKRFHRMSDGRIA
-608 ALADGDVAALDDM
+608 ALGEGDVAALGDM

-632 LAGGAELPTYQA
+632 LDGGAELPTYQA

-663 LRCLDGP
+663 LRCLDEP
-670 GEPVAVPAS
+670 GELVAAPAS
-679 LTGTL
+679 LVDTL
-684 RPYQMEGFQW
+684 RPYQVEGFRW

-721 LVKSLRDTD
+721 LVKSLRDSGQ
-730 KLDGPVLVAC
+730 LGGPVLVAC

-766 SRPHR
+766 SRAHR
-771 EALLARASGVV
+771 EALLFRATQGID
-782 AEKGRVC
+782 EGRVLGC
-789 GSGRA
+789 GD
-794 LGRGD
+794 D
-799 AADGDASE
+799 AGEDARTAGERIAGASSADVPC
-807 AAASAVIVAS
+807 VIVAS
-817 YDRVRIDAASLARI
+817 YDRVRIDGAQLARV
-831 EWSLVVLDEAQYI
+831 EWGLVVLDEAQYI

-937 KFESIRYVPLGR
+937 KLESIRYVPLGR

-976 ANRRGRIPDAEKSAV
+976 ANRRGHIPDAEKSAV

-1004 LDPSLVFENYKGGAE
+1004 LDPALVFENYKGGAE

-1046 YLDVLSAEFDRRG
+1046 YLDVLSAELDRRG

-1121 QATDRAHRIGQSRE
+1121 QATDRAHRIGQNRE

-1167 ATNGEALAGL
+1167 ATAGEALAGL

>member
-1 MGLGGIKLAEYADPR
+1 MGLGSIKLAEYADPR

-21 VGLAASSKAVAARTV
+21 VGIAANAASIVDRRV
-36 RRDDDVT
+36 RRSDDVSVVT
-43 IIAAQVASA
+43 GRVASA

-59 DTSVMFGDFESRI
+59 NVDVVFADFESRI
-72 VDYECTCPAI
+72 IDYDCDCPAA
-82 ARFDGLCKHCVAL
+82 ARFDGMCKHCVAL
-95 VTTYFTQPHSFR
+95 TVAYFAQPKSFEEIGDGR
-107 DTGANRTATRSRRA
+107 AAVSPGRT
-121 TSEALARCL
+121 TSEALAQCL
-130 AQGAPAPAGA
+130 AARSDATPV
-140 GSRGT
+140 RV
-145 GALALGVAPG
+145 GALAVDAAAGT
-155 SVHLAVRLIF
+155 VHLAVHLAY
-165 DGRFWSMS
+165 DGRFWSMD
-173 LDAEGLQGTYVVRDV
+173 LTVEGPRGTYVVRDL
-188 EAFAHRVRRGEHFS
+188 EAFAHRVQRGEHFS

-214 AFDEPSRA
+214 AFDGPSRA

-246 SKRVVRLRESELADM
+246 SKRAVRLREAELAD
-261 LAAMGEGAAFTLERR
+261 LLDTMGEGAEFTFGGWEAPPAVANRGAAAFDASEGGERQDN
-276 GGIEEEAQA
+276 GDD
-285 RWGRPSDRARAQEKA
+285 RWVV
-300 APEAGN
+300 AG
-306 GVATSGS
+306 
-313 ASATSA
+313 
-319 PTQWIIAE
+319 
-327 DVPALALRF
+327 DVPALTLRF
-336 VSAEDGYSLA
+336 VPADGGFELV
-346 LSEPVLVVR
+346 LSERVLVVR
-355 GLEEAFVLFDGTAAR
+355 GLEEAFVLFDGVAAR
-370 VTGADARA
+370 AMGVDARA
-378 FAFLREAG
+378 FAWLREAG
-386 LTEEGADAGV
+386 LTGDGA
-396 SAGAGAGGSVF
+396 AGAVF
-407 VAERDAEAFCN
+407 IAERDAEAFCR

-423 LGETIDVELPEVWEA
+423 LEETLSVELPEAWEA
-438 LRPVAGTLA
+438 LRPVVGTLA

-462 LVVKAFYG
+462 LTVKAFYG

-479 ADSVEEPE
+479 ADSAEEPE
-487 LRPASSQAFRDQAL
+487 LRPASSQAFRDQDL
-501 EDAAVAMA
+501 EDAGVAMA

-519 PLRQTELAGELLY
+519 PLRQTELAGDLLY
-532 GGLAQFRAIGD
+532 GGLVQFRALGD

-595 RKRFHRLSDGRIA
+595 RKRFHRMSDGRIA
-608 ALADGDVAALDDM
+608 ALADGDVAALGDM
-621 MRDLGVSADEL
+621 MRDLGVSADAL
-632 LAGGAELPTYQA
+632 LEGGVELPTYQA

-670 GEPVAVPAS
+670 GELVGAPAS
-679 LTGTL
+679 LAGTL
-684 RPYQMEGFQW
+684 RPYQVEGFRW

-721 LVKSLRDTD
+721 LVKSLRDSGQ
-730 KLDGPVLVAC
+730 LDGPVLVGC

-766 SRPHR
+766 SRAHR
-771 EALLARASGVV
+771 EALLLRATQGA
-782 AEKGRVC
+782 AEGRVSGC
-789 GSGRA
+789 GGNTGEGVRTDEEQVANAPRA
-794 LGRGD
+794 D
-799 AADGDASE
+799 APC
-807 AAASAVIVAS
+807 VIVAS
-817 YDRVRIDAASLARI
+817 YDRVRIDGPQLASV
-831 EWSLVVLDEAQYI
+831 EWGLVVLDEAQYI

-853 AVKRLRSRLRFALTG
+853 AVKRLRARLRFALTG

-923 LRRRKADVLTDLPA
+923 LRRRKADVLTDLPV

-976 ANRRGRIPDAEKSAV
+976 ANRRGHIPDAEKSTV

-1004 LDPSLVFENYKGGAE
+1004 LDPALVFENYKGGAE

-1046 YLDVLSAEFDRRG
+1046 YLDVLSAELDRRG

-1068 TPKRERVRLVNE
+1068 TPKRERVRLVNA
-1080 FNGDETP
+1080 FNDDETP

-1167 ATNGEALAGL
+1167 ATGGEALAGL

-1182 AELLGEA
+1182 AELLGET

>member
-1 MGLGGIKLAEYADPR
+1 M
-16 AVSRG
+16 
-21 VGLAASSKAVAARTV
+21 
-36 RRDDDVT
+36 
-43 IIAAQVASA
+43 
-52 SGIADYF
+52 
-59 DTSVMFGDFESRI
+59 
-72 VDYECTCPAI
+72 
-82 ARFDGLCKHCVAL
+82 
-95 VTTYFTQPHSFR
+95 
-107 DTGANRTATRSRRA
+107 
-121 TSEALARCL
+121 
-130 AQGAPAPAGA
+130 
-140 GSRGT
+140 
-145 GALALGVAPG
+145 
-155 SVHLAVRLIF
+155 
-165 DGRFWSMS
+165 
-173 LDAEGLQGTYVVRDV
+173 
-188 EAFAHRVRRGEHFS
+188 
-202 YGKKLAFAHRLE
+202 
-214 AFDEPSRA
+214 
-222 VARKVAELFP
+222 
-232 DERLFGGSMFRTAG
+232 
-246 SKRVVRLRESELADM
+246 
-261 LAAMGEGAAFTLERR
+261 
-276 GGIEEEAQA
+276 
-285 RWGRPSDRARAQEKA
+285 
-300 APEAGN
+300 
-306 GVATSGS
+306 
-313 ASATSA
+313 
-319 PTQWIIAE
+319 
-327 DVPALALRF
+327 
-336 VSAEDGYSLA
+336 
-346 LSEPVLVVR
+346 
-355 GLEEAFVLFDGTAAR
+355 
-370 VTGADARA
+370 
-378 FAFLREAG
+378 
-386 LTEEGADAGV
+386 
-396 SAGAGAGGSVF
+396 
-407 VAERDAEAFCN
+407 
-418 RALPV
+418 
-423 LGETIDVELPEVWEA
+423 
-438 LRPVAGTLA
+438 AGTLA
-447 FYFDVTGKKEAALIR
+447 FYFDVTGKKEAALIC
-462 LVVKAFYG
+462 LTVKAFYG

-479 ADSVEEPE
+479 ADSAEEPE
-487 LRPASSQAFRDQAL
+487 LRPASSQAFRDQDL
-501 EDAAVAMA
+501 EDAGVAVA
-509 AQFFDGSMTL
+509 AQFFDGSCTL

-532 GGLAQFRAIGD
+532 GGLAQFRAVGE

-608 ALADGDVAALDDM
+608 ALGDGDVAALGDM
-621 MRDLGVSADEL
+621 MRDLGVSADTL
-632 LAGGAELPTYQA
+632 LAGGVELPTYQA

-694 LARLASLGFGGI
+694 LTRLASLGFGGI

-730 KLDGPVLVAC
+730 KLDGPALVAC
-740 PASLVFNWADEF
+740 PASLVFNWIDEF

-766 SRPHR
+766 SRAHR
-771 EALLARASGVV
+771 EALLARASGIV
-782 AEKGRVC
+782 AEKGRVY
-789 GSGRA
+789 GSGCA
-794 LGRGD
+794 LGRGG
-799 AADGDASE
+799 AAAGDASE
-807 AAASAVIVAS
+807 AAAPAVIVAS
-817 YDRVRIDAASLARI
+817 YDRVRIDAASLARV
-831 EWSLVVLDEAQYI
+831 EWGLVVLDEAQYI

-937 KFESIRYVPLGR
+937 KFESIRYVPLSR

-976 ANRRGRIPDAEKSAV
+976 ANRRGHIPDAEKSAV

-1029 EAMEAGRKVLVF
+1029 EAMEAGRKVLIF

-1046 YLDVLSAEFDRRG
+1046 YLDVLAAELDRRG

-1068 TPKRERVRLVNE
+1068 TPKRERVRLVQQ
-1080 FNGDETP
+1080 FNNDETP

-1121 QATDRAHRIGQSRE
+1121 QATDRAHRIGQNRE

-1167 ATNGEALAGL
+1167 ATNGEALTGL

-1182 AELLGEA
+1182 AELLGDES
-1189 D
+1189 

>member
-21 VGLAASSKAVAARTV
+21 VGIAANAASIVDRRV
-36 RRDDDVT
+36 RRSDDVSVVT
-43 IIAAQVASA
+43 GRVASA

-59 DTSVMFGDFESRI
+59 NVDVVFADFESRI
-72 VDYECTCPAI
+72 IDYDCDCPAA
-82 ARFDGLCKHCVAL
+82 ARFDGMCKHCVAL
-95 VTTYFTQPHSFR
+95 TVAYFAQPKSFEEIGDGR
-107 DTGANRTATRSRRA
+107 AAVSPGRT
-121 TSEALARCL
+121 TSEALAQCL
-130 AQGAPAPAGA
+130 AARSDATPV
-140 GSRGT
+140 RV
-145 GALALGVAPG
+145 GALAVDAAAGT
-155 SVHLAVRLIF
+155 VHLAVHLAY
-165 DGRFWSMS
+165 DGRFWSMD
-173 LDAEGLQGTYVVRDV
+173 LTVEGPRGTYVVRDL
-188 EAFAHRVRRGEHFS
+188 EAFAHRVQRGEHFS

-214 AFDEPSRA
+214 AFDGPSRA

-246 SKRVVRLRESELADM
+246 SKRAVRLREAELSGM
-261 LAAMGEGAAFTLERR
+261 LGAMGEGASFMLERR
-276 GGIEEEAQA
+276 DRDAAAPAPA
-285 RWGRPSDRARAQEKA
+285 RW
-300 APEAGN
+300 
-306 GVATSGS
+306 V
-313 ASATSA
+313 
-319 PTQWIIAE
+319 IAE
-327 DVPALALRF
+327 DTPALSLGFAPAEGGYDLR
-336 VSAEDGYSLA
+336 

-355 GLEEAFVLFDGTAAR
+355 GLEEAFVLSDGAAAR
-370 VTGADARA
+370 ATGADARA

-386 LTEEGADAGV
+386 LTEEGANAGV
-396 SAGAGAGGSVF
+396 SAGAGAGGGVF
-407 VAERDAEAFCN
+407 VAERDAEAFCR

-423 LGETIDVELPEVWEA
+423 LEETIDVELPETWEA

-479 ADSVEEPE
+479 ADSAEEPE
-487 LRPASSQAFRDQAL
+487 LRPASSQAFRDQDL
-501 EDAAVAMA
+501 EDAGVAVA

-519 PLRQTELAGELLY
+519 PLRQTELAGDLLY
-532 GGLAQFRAIGD
+532 GGLVQFRALGE

-573 MDVRESDLSA
+573 TDVRESDLSA

-595 RKRFHRLSDGRIA
+595 RKRFHRMSDGRIA
-608 ALADGDVAALDDM
+608 ALGEGDVAALGDM

-632 LAGGAELPTYQA
+632 LDGGAELPTYQA

-663 LRCLDGP
+663 LRCLDEP
-670 GEPVAVPAS
+670 GELVAAPAS
-679 LTGTL
+679 LVDTL
-684 RPYQMEGFQW
+684 RPYQVEGFRW

-721 LVKSLRDTD
+721 LVKSLRDSGQ
-730 KLDGPVLVAC
+730 LGGPVLVAC

-766 SRPHR
+766 SRAHR
-771 EALLARASGVV
+771 EALLFRATQGID
-782 AEKGRVC
+782 EGRVLGC
-789 GSGRA
+789 GD
-794 LGRGD
+794 D
-799 AADGDASE
+799 AGEDARTAGERIAGASSADVPC
-807 AAASAVIVAS
+807 VIVAS
-817 YDRVRIDAASLARI
+817 YDRVRIDGAQLARV
-831 EWSLVVLDEAQYI
+831 EWGLVVLDEAQYI

-937 KFESIRYVPLGR
+937 KLESIRYVPLGR

-976 ANRRGRIPDAEKSAV
+976 ANRRGHIPDAEKSAV

-1004 LDPSLVFENYKGGAE
+1004 LDPALVFENYKGGAE

-1029 EAMEAGRKVLVF
+1029 EAMEAGRKVLIF

-1046 YLDVLSAEFDRRG
+1046 YLDVLSAELDRRG

-1121 QATDRAHRIGQSRE
+1121 QATDRAHRIGQNRE

-1152 ALQEA
+1152 ALQQA

-1167 ATNGEALAGL
+1167 ATAGEALAGL

>member
-21 VGLAASSKAVAARTV
+21 VGIAAHAASIADRRVR
-36 RRDDDVT
+36 RRDDASVIT
-43 IIAAQVASA
+43 GRVASA
-52 SGIADYF
+52 SGVADYF
-59 DTSVMFGDFESRI
+59 NVDVVFADFESRI
-72 VDYECTCPAI
+72 VDYDCDCPAA
-82 ARFDGLCKHCVAL
+82 ARFEGMCKHCVAL
-95 VTTYFTQPHSFR
+95 TVAYFAQPKSFEEIGDGR
-107 DTGANRTATRSRRA
+107 AAVSPGRT
-121 TSEALARCL
+121 TSEALAQCL
-130 AQGAPAPAGA
+130 AARSDATPV
-140 GSRGT
+140 RV
-145 GALALGVAPG
+145 GALAADAAAGT
-155 SVHLAVRLIF
+155 VHLAVHLAYDR
-165 DGRFWSMS
+165 RFWSMD
-173 LDAEGLQGTYVVRDV
+173 LTVEGPRGTYVVRDL
-188 EAFAHRVRRGEHFS
+188 EAFAHRVQRGEHFS

-214 AFDEPSRA
+214 AFDGPSRA

-232 DERLFGGSMFRTAG
+232 DERLFGGSMFRAAG
-246 SKRVVRLRESELADM
+246 SKRAVRLREAELAD
-261 LAAMGEGAAFTLERR
+261 LLTAMGEGAEFTFGGWDAPPAAASR
-276 GGIEEEAQA
+276 GA
-285 RWGRPSDRARAQEKA
+285 A
-300 APEAGN
+300 APGAREGDEKQGN
-306 GVATSGS
+306 GDDLWVVAG
-313 ASATSA
+313 
-319 PTQWIIAE
+319 
-327 DVPALALRF
+327 DVPALTLRF
-336 VSAEDGYSLA
+336 VPADGGFELA
-346 LSEPVLVVR
+346 LSERVLVVR
-355 GLEEAFVLFDGTAAR
+355 GLQEAFVLSDGLAAR
-370 VTGADARA
+370 ATGVDARA
-378 FAFLREAG
+378 FAWLREAG
-386 LTEEGADAGV
+386 LTVDGAAGEGA
-396 SAGAGAGGSVF
+396 VF
-407 VAERDAEAFCN
+407 IAERDAEAFC
-418 RALPV
+418 RCALPV
-423 LGETIDVELPEVWEA
+423 LEETLSVELPEAWEA

-462 LVVKAFYG
+462 LTVKAFYG

-479 ADSVEEPE
+479 ADSAEEPE
-487 LRPASSQAFRDQAL
+487 LRPASSQAFRDQDL
-501 EDAAVAMA
+501 EDAGVAAA
-509 AQFFDGSMTL
+509 AQFFDGSCTL

-532 GGLAQFRAIGD
+532 GGLSQFRAVGE
-543 VFTTPAFDRLIVE
+543 VFTTPAFDRLIME

-608 ALADGDVAALDDM
+608 ALGEGDVAALGDM
-621 MRDLGVSADEL
+621 MRDLGVSADAL
-632 LAGGAELPTYQA
+632 LDGGAELPTYQA

-663 LRCLDGP
+663 LRCLDGSP
-670 GEPVAVPAS
+670 AAAEVPAS
-679 LTGTL
+679 LAGTL
-684 RPYQMEGFQW
+684 RPYQAEGFRW
-694 LARLASLGFGGI
+694 LSRLASLGFGGI

-721 LVKSLRDTD
+721 LVKSLRDSGQ
-730 KLDGPVLVAC
+730 LGGSVLVVC

-752 ARFAPDVPVCALEG
+752 ARFAPDVPVVPLEG
-766 SRPHR
+766 SRVQR
-771 EALLARASGVV
+771 EMLVERAEGES
-782 AEKGRVC
+782 R
-789 GSGRA
+789 
-794 LGRGD
+794 
-799 AADGDASE
+799 
-807 AAASAVIVAS
+807 VIVAS
-817 YDRVRIDAASLARI
+817 YDRVRIDGPQLARA
-831 EWSLVVLDEAQYI
+831 EWGMVVLDEAQYI

-853 AVKRLRSRLRFALTG
+853 AVKRLAAPLRFALTG

-902 GIIGEDEEAAARLR
+902 GIIGEDGEAAARLR

-923 LRRRKADVLTDLPA
+923 LRRRKAEVLIDLPA
-937 KFESIRYVPLGR
+937 KFENIRYVPLSR

-976 ANRRGRIPDAEKSAV
+976 ANRRGHIPDAEKSAV

-1004 LDPSLVFENYKGGAE
+1004 LDPALVFENYKGGAE

-1046 YLDVLSAEFDRRG
+1046 YLDVLAAELDRRG

-1068 TPKRERVRLVNE
+1068 TPKRERVRLVNR
-1080 FNGDETP
+1080 FNGDGTP

-1121 QATDRAHRIGQSRE
+1121 QATDRAHRIGQNRE

-1142 AKGTIEERIV
+1142 AKGTVEERIV

-1182 AELLGEA
+1182 AELLG
-1189 D
+1189 DGD

>member
-21 VGLAASSKAVAARTV
+21 VGIAANAASIVDRRV
-36 RRDDDVT
+36 RRSDDVSVVT
-43 IIAAQVASA
+43 GRVASA

-59 DTSVMFGDFESRI
+59 NVDVVFADFESRI
-72 VDYECTCPAI
+72 IDYDCDCPAA
-82 ARFDGLCKHCVAL
+82 ARFDGMCKHCVAL
-95 VTTYFTQPHSFR
+95 TVAYFAQPKSFEEACDGR
-107 DTGANRTATRSRRA
+107 VAVSSARK
-121 TSEALARCL
+121 TSEALAQCL
-130 AQGAPAPAGA
+130 AARPGATGVNA
-140 GSRGT
+140 GSAIAGT
-145 GALALGVAPG
+145 ASGA
-155 SVHLAVRLIF
+155 VHLAVHLAY

-173 LDAEGLQGTYVVRDV
+173 LDAEGPQGAYVVRDM
-188 EAFAHRVRRGEHFS
+188 EAFAHRVQRGEFFS

-214 AFDEPSRA
+214 AFDGPSRA

-246 SKRVVRLRESELADM
+246 SKRAVRLREAELAGM
-261 LAAMGEGAAFTLERR
+261 LGAMGEGASFMLERR
-276 GGIEEEAQA
+276 DRDAAAPAPA
-285 RWGRPSDRARAQEKA
+285 RW
-300 APEAGN
+300 
-306 GVATSGS
+306 V
-313 ASATSA
+313 
-319 PTQWIIAE
+319 IAE
-327 DVPALALRF
+327 DTPALSLGFAPAEGGYDLR
-336 VSAEDGYSLA
+336 

-355 GLEEAFVLFDGTAAR
+355 GLEEAFVLSDGAAAR
-370 VTGADARA
+370 ATGADARA

-386 LTEEGADAGV
+386 LTEEGANAGV
-396 SAGAGAGGSVF
+396 SAGAGAGGGVF
-407 VAERDAEAFCN
+407 VAERDAEAFCR

-423 LGETIDVELPEVWEA
+423 LEETIDVELPETWEA

-462 LVVKAFYG
+462 LTVKAFYG

-479 ADSVEEPE
+479 ADSAEEPE
-487 LRPASSQAFRDQAL
+487 LRPASSQAFRDQDL
-501 EDAAVAMA
+501 EDAGVAVA

-519 PLRQTELAGELLY
+519 PLRQTELAGDLLY
-532 GGLAQFRAIGD
+532 GGLVQFRALGE

-595 RKRFHRLSDGRIA
+595 RKRFHRMGDGRIA
-608 ALADGDVAALDDM
+608 ALGEGDVAALGDM

-632 LAGGAELPTYQA
+632 LDGGAELPTYQA

-670 GEPVAVPAS
+670 GEPVAAPAS
-679 LTGTL
+679 LAGTL
-684 RPYQMEGFQW
+684 RPYQVEGFRW

-721 LVKSLRDTD
+721 LVKSLRDSGQ
-730 KLDGPVLVAC
+730 LGGPVLVAC

-766 SRPHR
+766 FRAHR
-771 EALLARASGVV
+771 EALLFRATQGID
-782 AEKGRVC
+782 EGRVFGC
-789 GSGRA
+789 GD
-794 LGRGD
+794 D
-799 AADGDASE
+799 AGEDARTTGERIAGASSADVPC
-807 AAASAVIVAS
+807 VIVAS
-817 YDRVRIDAASLARI
+817 YDRVRIDGAQLARV
-831 EWSLVVLDEAQYI
+831 EWGLVVLDEAQYI

-937 KFESIRYVPLGR
+937 KLESIRYVPLGR

-976 ANRRGRIPDAEKSAV
+976 ANRRGHIPDAEKSAV

-1004 LDPSLVFENYKGGAE
+1004 LDPALVFENYKGGAE

-1029 EAMEAGRKVLVF
+1029 EAMEAGRKVLIF

-1046 YLDVLSAEFDRRG
+1046 YLDVLSAELNRRG

-1068 TPKRERVRLVNE
+1068 TPKRERVRLVRQ
-1080 FNGDETP
+1080 FNNDETP

-1121 QATDRAHRIGQSRE
+1121 QATDRAHRIGQNRE

-1167 ATNGEALAGL
+1167 ATAGEALAGL

>member
-21 VGLAASSKAVAARTV
+21 VGIAANAASIVDRRV
-36 RRDDDVT
+36 RRSDDVSVVT
-43 IIAAQVASA
+43 GRVASA

-59 DTSVMFGDFESRI
+59 NVDVVFADFESRI
-72 VDYECTCPAI
+72 IDYDCDCPAA
-82 ARFDGLCKHCVAL
+82 ARFNGMCKHCVAL
-95 VTTYFTQPHSFR
+95 TVVYFAQPKSFEEIGDGR
-107 DTGANRTATRSRRA
+107 AAVSPGRT
-121 TSEALARCL
+121 TSEALAQCL
-130 AQGAPAPAGA
+130 AARSDATPV
-140 GSRGT
+140 RV
-145 GALALGVAPG
+145 GALAVDAAAGT
-155 SVHLAVRLIF
+155 VHLAVHLAY
-165 DGRFWSMS
+165 DGRFWSMD
-173 LDAEGLQGTYVVRDV
+173 LTVEGPRGTYVVRDL
-188 EAFAHRVRRGEHFS
+188 EAFAHRVQRGEHFS

-214 AFDEPSRA
+214 AFDGPSRA

-246 SKRVVRLRESELADM
+246 SKRAVRLREAELAGM
-261 LAAMGEGAAFTLERR
+261 LGAMGEGASFMLERR
-276 GGIEEEAQA
+276 DRDAAAPAPA
-285 RWGRPSDRARAQEKA
+285 RW
-300 APEAGN
+300 
-306 GVATSGS
+306 V
-313 ASATSA
+313 
-319 PTQWIIAE
+319 IAE
-327 DVPALALRF
+327 DTPALSLEFAPAEGGYDLR
-336 VSAEDGYSLA
+336 

-355 GLEEAFVLFDGTAAR
+355 GLEEAFVLSDGAAAR
-370 VTGADARA
+370 ATGADARA

-386 LTEEGADAGV
+386 LTEEGANAGV
-396 SAGAGAGGSVF
+396 SAGAGAGGGVF
-407 VAERDAEAFCN
+407 VAERDAEAFCR

-423 LGETIDVELPEVWEA
+423 LEETIDVELPETWEA

-479 ADSVEEPE
+479 ADFAEEPE
-487 LRPASSQAFRDQAL
+487 LRPASSQAFRDQDL
-501 EDAAVAMA
+501 EDAGVAVA

-519 PLRQTELAGELLY
+519 PLRQTELAGDLLY
-532 GGLAQFRAIGD
+532 GGLVQFRALGE

-595 RKRFHRLSDGRIA
+595 RKRFHRMSDGRIA
-608 ALADGDVAALDDM
+608 ALGEGDVAALGDM

-632 LAGGAELPTYQA
+632 LDGGAELPTYQA

-670 GEPVAVPAS
+670 GELVAAPAS
-679 LTGTL
+679 LADTL
-684 RPYQMEGFQW
+684 RPYQVEGFRW

-721 LVKSLRDTD
+721 LVKSLRDSGQ
-730 KLDGPVLVAC
+730 LGGPVLVAC

-766 SRPHR
+766 SRAHR
-771 EALLARASGVV
+771 EALLFRATQGID
-782 AEKGRVC
+782 EGRVLGC
-789 GSGRA
+789 GD
-794 LGRGD
+794 D
-799 AADGDASE
+799 AGEDARTTGERIAGASSADVPC
-807 AAASAVIVAS
+807 VIVAS
-817 YDRVRIDAASLARI
+817 YDRVRIDGAQLARV
-831 EWSLVVLDEAQYI
+831 EWGLVVLDEAQYI

-937 KFESIRYVPLGR
+937 KLESIRYVPLGR

-976 ANRRGRIPDAEKSAV
+976 ANRRGHIPDAEKSAV

-1004 LDPSLVFENYKGGAE
+1004 LDPALVFENYKGGAE

-1046 YLDVLSAEFDRRG
+1046 YLDVLSAELDRRG

-1080 FNGDETP
+1080 FNANETP

-1121 QATDRAHRIGQSRE
+1121 QATDRAHRIGQNRE

-1152 ALQEA
+1152 ALQQA

-1167 ATNGEALAGL
+1167 ATGGEALAGL

>member
-21 VGLAASSKAVAARTV
+21 VGIAAHAASIADRRVR
-36 RRDDDVT
+36 RRDDASVIT
-43 IIAAQVASA
+43 GRVASA
-52 SGIADYF
+52 SGVADYF
-59 DTSVMFGDFESRI
+59 NVDVVFADFESRI
-72 VDYECTCPAI
+72 VDYDCDCPAA
-82 ARFDGLCKHCVAL
+82 ARFEGMCKHCVAL
-95 VTTYFTQPHSFR
+95 TVAYFAQPKSFEEIGDGR
-107 DTGANRTATRSRRA
+107 AAVSPGRT
-121 TSEALARCL
+121 TSEALAQCL
-130 AQGAPAPAGA
+130 AARSDATPV
-140 GSRGT
+140 RV
-145 GALALGVAPG
+145 GALAADAAAGT
-155 SVHLAVRLIF
+155 VHLAVHLAYDR
-165 DGRFWSMS
+165 RFWSMD
-173 LDAEGLQGTYVVRDV
+173 LTVEGPRGTYVVRDL
-188 EAFAHRVRRGEHFS
+188 EAFAHRVQRGEHFS
-202 YGKKLAFAHRLE
+202 YGKKLAFAHRFE
-214 AFDEPSRA
+214 AFDGPSRA

-232 DERLFGGSMFRTAG
+232 DERLFGGSMFRAAG
-246 SKRVVRLRESELADM
+246 SKRAVRLREAELAD
-261 LAAMGEGAAFTLERR
+261 LLTAMGEGAEFTFGGWDAPPAAASR
-276 GGIEEEAQA
+276 GA
-285 RWGRPSDRARAQEKA
+285 A
-300 APEAGN
+300 APGAREGDEKQGN
-306 GVATSGS
+306 GDDLWVVAG
-313 ASATSA
+313 
-319 PTQWIIAE
+319 
-327 DVPALALRF
+327 DVPALTLRF
-336 VSAEDGYSLA
+336 VPADGGFELA
-346 LSEPVLVVR
+346 LSERVLVVR
-355 GLEEAFVLFDGTAAR
+355 GLQEAFVLSDGLAAR
-370 VTGADARA
+370 AMGADARA
-378 FAFLREAG
+378 FAWLREAG
-386 LTEEGADAGV
+386 LTVDGAAGEGA
-396 SAGAGAGGSVF
+396 VF
-407 VAERDAEAFCN
+407 IAERDAEAFC
-418 RALPV
+418 RCALPV
-423 LGETIDVELPEVWEA
+423 LEETLSVELPEAWEA

-462 LVVKAFYG
+462 LTVKAFYG

-479 ADSVEEPE
+479 ADSAEEPE
-487 LRPASSQAFRDQAL
+487 LRPASSQAFRDQDL
-501 EDAAVAMA
+501 EDAGVAAA
-509 AQFFDGSMTL
+509 AQFFDGSCTL

-532 GGLAQFRAIGD
+532 GGLSQFRAVGE
-543 VFTTPAFDRLIVE
+543 VFTTPAFDRLIME

-608 ALADGDVAALDDM
+608 ALGEGDVAALGDM
-621 MRDLGVSADEL
+621 MRDLGVSADAL
-632 LAGGAELPTYQA
+632 LDGGAELPTYQA

-663 LRCLDGP
+663 LRCLDGSP
-670 GEPVAVPAS
+670 AAAEVPAS
-679 LTGTL
+679 LAGTL
-684 RPYQMEGFQW
+684 RPYQAEGFRW
-694 LARLASLGFGGI
+694 LSRLASLGFGGI

-721 LVKSLRDTD
+721 LVKSLRDSGQ
-730 KLDGPVLVAC
+730 LGGSVLVVC

-752 ARFAPDVPVCALEG
+752 ARFAPDVPVVPLEG
-766 SRPHR
+766 SRVQR
-771 EALLARASGVV
+771 EMLVERAEGES
-782 AEKGRVC
+782 R
-789 GSGRA
+789 
-794 LGRGD
+794 
-799 AADGDASE
+799 
-807 AAASAVIVAS
+807 VIVAS
-817 YDRVRIDAASLARI
+817 YDRVRIDGPQLARA
-831 EWSLVVLDEAQYI
+831 EWGMVVLDEAQYI

-853 AVKRLRSRLRFALTG
+853 AVKRLAAPLRFALTG

-902 GIIGEDEEAAARLR
+902 GIIGEDGEAAARLR

-923 LRRRKADVLTDLPA
+923 LRRRKAEVLIDLPA
-937 KFESIRYVPLGR
+937 KFENIRYVPLSR

-976 ANRRGRIPDAEKSAV
+976 ANRRGHIPDAEKSAV

-1004 LDPSLVFENYKGGAE
+1004 LDPALVFENYKGGAE

-1046 YLDVLSAEFDRRG
+1046 YLDVLAAELDRRG

-1068 TPKRERVRLVNE
+1068 TPKRERVRLVNR
-1080 FNGDETP
+1080 FNGDGTP

-1121 QATDRAHRIGQSRE
+1121 QATDRAHRIGQNRE

-1142 AKGTIEERIV
+1142 AKGTVEERIV

>member
-21 VGLAASSKAVAARTV
+21 VGIAANAASIVDRRV
-36 RRDDDVT
+36 RRSDDVSVVT
-43 IIAAQVASA
+43 GRVASA

-59 DTSVMFGDFESRI
+59 NVDVVFADFESRI
-72 VDYECTCPAI
+72 IDYDCDCPAA
-82 ARFDGLCKHCVAL
+82 ARFNGMCKHCVAL
-95 VTTYFTQPHSFR
+95 TVVYFAQPKSFEEIGDGR
-107 DTGANRTATRSRRA
+107 AAVSPGRT
-121 TSEALARCL
+121 TSEALAQCL
-130 AQGAPAPAGA
+130 AARSDATPV
-140 GSRGT
+140 RV
-145 GALALGVAPG
+145 GALAVDAAAGT
-155 SVHLAVRLIF
+155 VHLAVHLAY
-165 DGRFWSMS
+165 DGRFWSMD
-173 LDAEGLQGTYVVRDV
+173 LTVEGPRGTYVVRDL
-188 EAFAHRVRRGEHFS
+188 EAFAHRVQRGEHFS

-214 AFDEPSRA
+214 AFDGPSRA

-246 SKRVVRLRESELADM
+246 SKRAVRLREAELAGM
-261 LAAMGEGAAFTLERR
+261 LGAMGEGASFMLERR
-276 GGIEEEAQA
+276 DRDAAAPAPA
-285 RWGRPSDRARAQEKA
+285 RW
-300 APEAGN
+300 
-306 GVATSGS
+306 V
-313 ASATSA
+313 
-319 PTQWIIAE
+319 IAE
-327 DVPALALRF
+327 DTPALSLEFAPAEGGYDLR
-336 VSAEDGYSLA
+336 

-355 GLEEAFVLFDGTAAR
+355 GLEEAFVLSDGAAAR
-370 VTGADARA
+370 AAGADARA

-386 LTEEGADAGV
+386 LTEEGANAGV
-396 SAGAGAGGSVF
+396 SAGAGAGGGVF
-407 VAERDAEAFCN
+407 VAERDAEAFCR

-423 LGETIDVELPEVWEA
+423 LEETIDVELPETWEA

-479 ADSVEEPE
+479 ADFAEEPE
-487 LRPASSQAFRDQAL
+487 LRPASSQAFRDQDL
-501 EDAAVAMA
+501 EDAGVAVA

-519 PLRQTELAGELLY
+519 PLRQTELAGDLLY
-532 GGLAQFRAIGD
+532 GGLVQFRALGE

-595 RKRFHRLSDGRIA
+595 RKRFHRMSDGRIA
-608 ALADGDVAALDDM
+608 ALGEGDVAALGDM

-632 LAGGAELPTYQA
+632 LDGGAELPTYQA

-670 GEPVAVPAS
+670 GELVAAPAS
-679 LTGTL
+679 LADTL
-684 RPYQMEGFQW
+684 RPYQVEGFRW

-721 LVKSLRDTD
+721 LVKSLRDSGQ
-730 KLDGPVLVAC
+730 LGGPVLVAC

-766 SRPHR
+766 SRAHR
-771 EALLARASGVV
+771 EALLFRATQGID
-782 AEKGRVC
+782 EGRVLGC
-789 GSGRA
+789 GD
-794 LGRGD
+794 D
-799 AADGDASE
+799 AGEDARTTGERIAGASSADVPC
-807 AAASAVIVAS
+807 VIVAS
-817 YDRVRIDAASLARI
+817 YDRVRIDGAQLARV
-831 EWSLVVLDEAQYI
+831 EWGLVVLDEAQYI

-937 KFESIRYVPLGR
+937 KLESIRYVPLGR

-976 ANRRGRIPDAEKSAV
+976 ANRRGHIPDAEKSAV

-1004 LDPSLVFENYKGGAE
+1004 LDPALVFENYKGGAE

-1046 YLDVLSAEFDRRG
+1046 YLDVLSAELDRRG

-1080 FNGDETP
+1080 FNANETP

-1121 QATDRAHRIGQSRE
+1121 QATDRAHRIGQNRE

-1152 ALQEA
+1152 ALQQA

-1167 ATNGEALAGL
+1167 ATGGEALAGL